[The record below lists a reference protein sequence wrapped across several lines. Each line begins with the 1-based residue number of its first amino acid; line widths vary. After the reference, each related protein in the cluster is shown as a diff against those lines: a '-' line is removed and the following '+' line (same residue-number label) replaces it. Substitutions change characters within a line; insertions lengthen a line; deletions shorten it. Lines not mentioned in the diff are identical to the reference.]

1 MLAKL
6 KPFGPLINLIPN
18 TAIQFLDFGFN
29 LDETRV
35 SRAILAATGAD
46 GRAVLT
52 PLYADDASGQ
62 FVTQDGQAVKPEQV
76 YSLNAAK
83 AAAIFDGVW
92 IPVPFLRVREPRPDG
107 HHLFDKGPTNWA
119 RARLA
124 QLPARDAEGHTHRV
138 VLAFDTQ
145 LLPTR
150 EGRPYL
156 APSPLDMQSGE
167 EFALSDAEADTG
179 WFLEQEWVREWLH
192 QRFHAFE
199 LRRRAPRRVDE
210 AELRASPDPVTA
222 WLTVLTVLI
231 RAVRPPRLRF
241 TFVDPDPTARLDRLV
256 NVDLVLD
263 IGNSRT
269 CGMLMETSGDDPVDM
284 NDSYRLELRDL
295 SRPEQVYD
303 EPFPSRIE
311 FVRSTFGDEK
321 LSRRSGRTS
330 AFLWP
335 TATRVGYEAQALSW
349 FSHGT
354 EGSTGLSGPKRYLWD
369 TDPRHHPWR
378 FNPGPD
384 GFGGD
389 SGPVTTGPFVGYLRE
404 DGEELTAG
412 EPPAV
417 TALFSRGA
425 LMSFFVA
432 EVLLHAFAQANSPAR
447 RYERVHSEAPR
458 RLRRAILTMPTA
470 MPLAERKLFAR
481 RVGTA
486 IRLTW
491 RALGLDESLAPE
503 PFLQWDEATGTQIVF
518 LYNEV
523 KHNFQGD
530 AALFFQVFGRVRDGY
545 GEAPCLRLAS
555 IDIGGGTT
563 DLIVTT
569 YQLEGGTALRPTQ
582 EFREGFNIAGDDVLC
597 GLIERNV
604 LPALLDALRRNGA
617 ANPEELLARLLGAN
631 RGDQAERDRTLRRQF
646 ANQVALPLALELL
659 HRYENADLS
668 AGNEAVTLRLA
679 DVYPAGAGPH
689 EQVTAFLEAAA
700 RADGGQGFKLSE
712 VAFSTTM
719 LALDTTVRRIL
730 GQVLSDLCEV
740 VYLYD
745 CDYLLI
751 SGRPC
756 RLPAVRAA
764 ILAKLPVPPDRIVSL
779 HAYRVGDWYPFRAVS
794 GRLTDPKT
802 TAAVG
807 AMVCAL
813 SEGQLYKFNLRSRE
827 LGMKST
833 ARFVGVLEQTG
844 RLKQENVLFANLEL
858 EDRKIRLPEATFDFY
873 APVFLGF
880 RQLGVERWPATPLY
894 RVTFAQPRDA
904 RARALPL
911 KVTLE
916 RSTDEN
922 ADLDFKVAG
931 VADADGNQ
939 QPGGVVQLKLQTL
952 KDEYGYWLDT
962 GIFSI
967 SARAGEVPRQS
978 PSHAGEGQGG
988 GMTKPPAMT

>member
-6 KPFGPLINLIPN
+6 KKFGPLINLIPN

-29 LDETRV
+29 LNEVRV
-35 SRAILAATGAD
+35 SRAFLTEIGSD
-46 GRAVLT
+46 SRPVLT
-52 PLYADDASGQ
+52 SLYADDASGQ
-62 FVTQDGQAVKPEQV
+62 FVTQDGRAVKPEQA
-76 YSLNAAK
+76 YSFNAAK
-83 AAAIFDGVW
+83 AVQIFAGAW
-92 IPVPFLRVREPRPDG
+92 IPLPFLRVRERRPDG
-107 HHLFDKGPTNWA
+107 NHLFDQGPWNWA
-119 RARLA
+119 RARLVE
-124 QLPARDAEGHTHRV
+124 LPAPDADGHTHRV
-138 VLAFDTQ
+138 TLAFDTQ

-167 EFALSDAEADTG
+167 EFALSDAEADTDG
-179 WFLEQEWVREWLH
+179 LLDQEWVRDWLF
-192 QRFHAFE
+192 QRFHVFE

-210 AELRASPDPVTA
+210 AELRASPDAEAA
-222 WLTVLTVLI
+222 WLTLLTLLQ
-231 RAVRPPRLRF
+231 RAVQPPKLRF
-241 TFVDPDPTARLDRLV
+241 TFIDNGPTARLNHPVD
-256 NVDLVLD
+256 VDLVLD

-269 CGMLMETSGDDPVDM
+269 CGILMETSGDAPVDM

-295 SRPEQVYD
+295 SQPEQVYD

-311 FVRSTFGDEK
+311 FVRGAFGDEK
-321 LSRRSGRTS
+321 LSRRSGRPG

-335 TATRVGYEAQALSW
+335 TVTRVGFEAQALSW

-354 EGSTGLSGPKRYLWD
+354 EGNTGLASPKRYLWD
-369 TDPRHHPWR
+369 TDARHHPWR

-384 GFGGD
+384 STGDD
-389 SGPVTTGPFVGYLRE
+389 SGPVTTGAFVGYLRE
-404 DGEELTAG
+404 DGEELTTG

-417 TALFSRGA
+417 TALFSRSA

-432 EVLLHAFAQANSPAR
+432 EVLLHAFVQANSPTR
-447 RYERVHSEAPR
+447 RYERVYSDAPR
-458 RLRRAILTMPTA
+458 RLRRVILTMPTA
-470 MPLAERKLFAR
+470 MPLAERKLFTR
-481 RVGTA
+481 RVNTA
-486 IRLTW
+486 VRLTW
-491 RALGLDESLAPE
+491 RALGLDESQAPE

-518 LYNEV
+518 LYNEI

-530 AALFFQVFGRVRDGY
+530 AALFFKVFGRVREGY
-545 GEAPCLRLAS
+545 GEWPCLRLAS

-563 DLIVTT
+563 DLIIST
-569 YQLEGGTALRPTQ
+569 YQLEGGTALKPTQ

-604 LPALLDALRRNGA
+604 LPTLLDAIRQSGA

-631 RGDQAERDRTLRRQF
+631 RGNQAERDRTLRRQF
-646 ANQVALPLALELL
+646 ANQVALPLALQLL

-668 AGNEAVTLRLA
+668 SGNEALMLRLA
-679 DVYPAGAGPH
+679 DIYLSGSGPH
-689 EQVTAFLEAAA
+689 EQVVAFLEDAVRTA
-700 RADGGQGFKLSE
+700 GGQGFKLAE
-712 VAFSTTM
+712 VTFATTT

-740 VYLYD
+740 AHLYD

-764 ILAKLPVPPDRIVSL
+764 ILAKLPAPPDRIVSL
-779 HAYRVGDWYPFRAVS
+779 HTYRVGDWYPFRSVG

-833 ARFVGVLEQTG
+833 ARFIGVLEQTG
-844 RLKQENVLFANLEL
+844 RLKKDNVLFANLEL
-858 EDRKIRLPEATFDFY
+858 EDRKVRLPEAAFDFY

-880 RQLGVERWPATPLY
+880 RQLAVERWPATPLY
-894 RVTFAQPRDA
+894 RITFAHPQDA
-904 RARALPL
+904 RAKALPL

-916 RSTDEN
+916 RATEDD
-922 ADLDFKVAG
+922 ADLDFKIAD
-931 VADADGNQ
+931 VADANGNQ
-939 QPGGVVQLKLQTL
+939 QPSGVVLLKLQTL

-967 SARAGEVPRQS
+967 SSRTG
-978 PSHAGEGQGG
+978 
-988 GMTKPPAMT
+988 

>member
-6 KPFGPLINLIPN
+6 KKFAPVINLIPN
-18 TAIQFLDFGFN
+18 TAVQLLDFGLN
-29 LDETRV
+29 INEARA
-35 SRAILAATGAD
+35 SRAFLTQAGAD

-52 PLYADDASGQ
+52 CLYADDASGQ
-62 FVTQDGQAVKPEQV
+62 FVTRDGRTAQPEQV
-76 YSLNAAK
+76 VSVNAAK
-83 AAAIFDGVW
+83 AAALFNEAW
-92 IPVPFLRVREPRPDG
+92 IPLPFLRVREPRSDG
-107 HHLFDKGPTNWA
+107 QHVFDQGPINWA
-119 RARLA
+119 RARLVE
-124 QLPARDAEGHTHRV
+124 LPAPDADGHTHRV
-138 VLAFDTQ
+138 SLAFDTQ

-192 QRFHAFE
+192 QRFHAHE

-210 AELRASPDPVTA
+210 AELRASPDAQAA
-222 WLTVLTVLI
+222 WLTVLTLLQ

-241 TFVDPDPTARLDRLV
+241 TFVDSGPTARLNQPV
-256 NVDLVLD
+256 TVDLVLD

-269 CGMLMETSGDDPVDM
+269 CGILMETSGDAPVDM

-295 SRPEQVYD
+295 SRPERVYD

-311 FVRSTFGDEK
+311 FMRGGFGDEK
-321 LSRRSGRTS
+321 LSRRSGRPS

-335 TATRVGYEAQALSW
+335 TVTRVGYEAQALSY

-354 EGSTGLSGPKRYLWD
+354 EGNTGLSGPKRYLWD
-369 TDPRHHPWR
+369 TDPRYHPWR

-389 SGPVTTGPFVGYLRE
+389 SGPVTTGPFIGHLRE

-417 TALFSRGA
+417 AALFSRSA

-432 EVLLHAFAQANSPAR
+432 EVMLQAYVQANSPAR
-447 RYERVHSEAPR
+447 RYERVLSEAPR

-481 RVGTA
+481 RVSAA

-491 RALGLDESLAPE
+491 RALGLDENQAPE
-503 PFLQWDEATGTQIVF
+503 PFLQWDEATGTQLVF
-518 LYNEV
+518 LYNEI

-530 AALFFQVFGRVRDGY
+530 AALFFQVFGRPREGY
-545 GEAPCLRLAS
+545 GESPCLRLAS
-555 IDIGGGTT
+555 IDVGGGTSN
-563 DLIVTT
+563 LIIAT
-569 YQLEGGTALRPTQ
+569 YQLEGGTALKPTQ

-597 GLIERNV
+597 GIIERNL
-604 LPALLDALRRNGA
+604 LPALLEAIRQAGA

-659 HRYENADLS
+659 HRYETADLS

-679 DVYPAGAGPH
+679 DVYPVGGPH
-689 EQVTAFLEAAA
+689 EQVVAFLEDAVRGA
-700 RADGGQGFKLSE
+700 GGRDFKLAE
-712 VAFSTTM
+712 VPFATTM

-740 VYLYD
+740 VHLYD

-764 ILAKLPVPPDRIVSL
+764 ILAKLPAPPDRIVSL

-833 ARFVGVLEQTG
+833 ARFIGVLEQTG
-844 RLKQENVLFANLEL
+844 RLKQENVLFSNLEL
-858 EDRKIRLPEATFDFY
+858 EDRKTRLPEAVFDFY

-894 RVTFAQPRDA
+894 RVTFAHPQDA
-904 RARALPL
+904 RTRALPL

-922 ADLDFKVAG
+922 VDLDFKVIA
-931 VADADGNQ
+931 VADAGGNQ
-939 QPGGVVQLKLQTL
+939 QPNGVVLLKLQTL

-967 SARAGEVPRQS
+967 SARSGDAPRR
-978 PSHAGEGQGG
+978 
-988 GMTKPPAMT
+988 

>member
-6 KPFGPLINLIPN
+6 TPYAPVVNLIPN
-18 TAIQFLDFGFN
+18 TAIQFLDFGLN
-29 LDETRV
+29 LNEARLSRAFLTQTTAEG
-35 SRAILAATGAD
+35 RAILTC
-46 GRAVLT
+46 
-52 PLYADDASGQ
+52 LYADDASGQ
-62 FVTQDGQAVKPEQV
+62 FVTDDGKPVKPEQV

-83 AAAIFDGVW
+83 AAAILDQTWV
-92 IPVPFLRVREPRPDG
+92 PVPFLRVREPHPDG
-107 HHLFDKGPTNWA
+107 NHLFDKGPTNWA
-119 RARLA
+119 RARLVE
-124 QLPARDAEGHTHRV
+124 LPAPDSDGNTHRV
-138 VLAFDTQ
+138 TLAFDTQ

-167 EFALSDAEADTG
+167 EFALSDAQVDTG

-199 LRRRAPRRVDE
+199 VRRRAPRRVDE
-210 AELRASPDPVTA
+210 AELRASPDGQAA
-222 WLTVLTVLI
+222 WLTLLSLLR
-231 RAVRPPRLRF
+231 RALAVPRLRF
-241 TFVDPDPTARLDRLV
+241 TFVDNAPTARLNQPV
-256 NVDLVLD
+256 SVDLVLD
-263 IGNSRT
+263 VGNSRT
-269 CGMLMETSGDDPVDM
+269 CGILMETSGDNPVDM

-295 SRPEQVYD
+295 SHPEQIYD

-311 FVRSTFGDEK
+311 FMRGSFGDEK

-335 TATRVGYEAQALSW
+335 TATRVGYEAQALSYY
-349 FSHGT
+349 SHGT

-369 TDPRHHPWR
+369 TDPRYHPWR
-378 FNPGPD
+378 FNPGSD

-389 SGPVTTGPFVGYLRE
+389 SGPVTTGPFIGHLRE
-404 DGEELTAG
+404 DGEELAAG

-417 TALFSRGA
+417 SALFSRSA
-425 LMSFFVA
+425 LMCFFVA
-432 EVLLHAFAQANSPAR
+432 EVLLQAFVETNSPTR
-447 RYERVHSEAPR
+447 RYQRVHSEAPR
-458 RLRRAILTMPTA
+458 RLRRVILTMPTA
-470 MPLAERKLFAR
+470 MPLAERKLFSR
-481 RVGTA
+481 RVSTA

-491 RALGLDESLAPE
+491 RSLGLDDSQAPE
-503 PFLQWDEATGTQIVF
+503 PLLQWDEATGTQIVF

-530 AALFFQVFGRVRDGY
+530 AALFFKIFGRVREGY
-545 GEAPCLRLAS
+545 GDLPCLRLAS

-569 YQLEGGTALRPTQ
+569 YQLEGGTAVRPIQ

-604 LPALLDALRRNGA
+604 LPVLVEAIRQSGA
-617 ANPEELLARLLGAN
+617 SNPEELLARLLGAN

-659 HRYENADLS
+659 HHYENTDLS
-668 AGNEAVTLRLA
+668 VGNEAVTLRLA
-679 DVYPAGAGPH
+679 DVYPAGSGPH
-689 EQVTAFLEAAA
+689 EQVVRFLEDAVRAA
-700 RADGGQGFKLSE
+700 GGQNFKLAD
-712 VAFSTTM
+712 VAFNATM

-756 RLPAVRAA
+756 RLPAIRAA
-764 ILAKLPVPPDRIVSL
+764 ILAKLPSPPDRIVSL
-779 HAYRVGDWYPFRAVS
+779 HTYRVGDWYPFRAVS

-858 EDRKIRLPEATFDFY
+858 EDRKTRLPEATFDFY

-880 RQLGVERWPATPLY
+880 RQLAVERWPATPLY
-894 RVTFAQPRDA
+894 RVTFAHPRDA
-904 RARALPL
+904 SAKALPL

-922 ADLDFKVAG
+922 VDLDFKVIA
-931 VADADGNQ
+931 VTDSAGNQ
-939 QPGGVVQLKLQTL
+939 QPNGVVLLKLQTL

-967 SARAGEVPRQS
+967 SARSGDAPRR
-978 PSHAGEGQGG
+978 
-988 GMTKPPAMT
+988 

>member
-6 KPFGPLINLIPN
+6 KQYAATINLIPN

-29 LDETRV
+29 LGETRV
-35 SRAILAATGAD
+35 SRAFLAETGAD

-52 PLYADDASGQ
+52 CLYADDASGQ
-62 FVTQDGQAVKPEQV
+62 FVAQDGRAVKPEQV

-83 AAAIFDGVW
+83 AAAIFAGAWV
-92 IPVPFLRVREPRPDG
+92 PVPFLRIRERHPDS

-119 RARLA
+119 RARLVE
-124 QLPARDAEGHTHRV
+124 LPTPDAEGNTHRV
-138 VLAFDTQ
+138 TLAFDTQ

-167 EFALSDAEADTG
+167 EFALSDAEADTD

-210 AELRASPDPVTA
+210 AELRASPDAQAA
-222 WLTVLTVLI
+222 WLTVLTLLQ
-231 RAVRPPRLRF
+231 RAVRTPFLRF
-241 TFVDPDPTARLDRLV
+241 TFVDSSPTARLNQPV

-263 IGNSRT
+263 VGNSRT

-295 SRPEQVYD
+295 SQPERVYD
-303 EPFPSRIE
+303 EPFPSRVE
-311 FVRSTFGDEK
+311 FVRGSFGDEK

-335 TATRVGYEAQALSW
+335 TATRVGYEAQALSY

-369 TDPRHHPWR
+369 TDLRHHPWR

-389 SGPVTTGPFVGYLRE
+389 SGPVTTGPFIGHLRE
-404 DGEELTAG
+404 DGEELAAG

-417 TALFSRGA
+417 TALFSRSA
-425 LMSFFVA
+425 LMSFFIA
-432 EVLLHAFAQANSPAR
+432 EVLLQAFVQANSPAR

-458 RLRRAILTMPTA
+458 RLRRVILTMPTA

-481 RVGTA
+481 RVSIA
-486 IRLTW
+486 VRLTW
-491 RALGLDESLAPE
+491 RALGLDESQAPE

-530 AALFFQVFGRVRDGY
+530 AALCFQVFGRAREGY

-563 DLIVTT
+563 DLIITT
-569 YQLEGGTALRPTQ
+569 YQLEGGTAVRPTQ

-597 GLIERNV
+597 GIIERNV
-604 LPALLDALRRNGA
+604 LPVLVDAIRQSGA
-617 ANPEELLARLLGAN
+617 ANAEELLARLLGAN

-646 ANQVALPLALELL
+646 ANQVALPLALALL
-659 HRYENADLS
+659 HRYENTDLS

-679 DVYPAGAGPH
+679 DVYPSGGGPH
-689 EQVTAFLEAAA
+689 EQVVAFLEEAVRVA
-700 RADGGQGFKLSE
+700 GGQGFKLSE

-719 LALDTTVRRIL
+719 LALDTTARRIL

-740 VYLYD
+740 VHLYD

-756 RLPAVRAA
+756 RLTAVRAA
-764 ILAKLPVPPDRIVSL
+764 ILAKLPAPPDRIVRL
-779 HAYRVGDWYPFRAVS
+779 HAYRVGDWYPFRSVS

-844 RLKQENVLFANLEL
+844 RLKRENELFANLEL
-858 EDRKIRLPEATFDFY
+858 EDRKSRLPEATFDFY

-880 RQLGVERWPATPLY
+880 RQLNVERWPATPLY
-894 RVTFAQPRDA
+894 RITFAHPRDA
-904 RARALPL
+904 STKSLPL

-922 ADLDFKVAG
+922 VDLDFKVIA

-939 QPGGVVQLKLQTL
+939 QPNGVVLLKLQTL

-967 SARAGEVPRQS
+967 STRAGDAPRR
-978 PSHAGEGQGG
+978 
-988 GMTKPPAMT
+988 

>member
-6 KPFGPLINLIPN
+6 RPLGLRVNLIPN

-29 LDETRV
+29 LNEIRL
-35 SRAILAATGAD
+35 SRAFLAATGAD
-46 GRAVLT
+46 SRLILT

-62 FVTQDGQAVKPEQV
+62 FTTRDGHPVKPEHA

-83 AAAIFDGVW
+83 ATVILDGVW
-92 IPVPFLRVREPRPDG
+92 IPIPFLRIRERRPDG
-107 HHLFDKGPTNWA
+107 DHRFDSGPVNWA
-119 RARLA
+119 RARLLE
-124 QLPARDAEGHTHRV
+124 LPTSDAEGHTHRV
-138 VLAFDTQ
+138 TLAFDTQ

-156 APSPLDMQSGE
+156 APSPQDMQSGE
-167 EFALSDAEADTG
+167 EFALSDDEDDTTA
-179 WFLEQEWVREWLH
+179 FLEQDWVLEWLH
-192 QRFHAFE
+192 QHFHAYE
-199 LRRRAPRRVDE
+199 RRRRAPRRVDE
-210 AELRASPDPVTA
+210 AELRTSPDAQAA
-222 WLTVLTVLI
+222 WLTVLTLL
-231 RAVRPPRLRF
+231 RKAVKPPHLRF
-241 TFVDPDPTARLDRLV
+241 TFVDDGPTARLNQPVD
-256 NVDLVLD
+256 VDLVLD

-269 CGMLMETSGDDPVDM
+269 CGMLMETSGDAPVDM
-284 NDSYRLELRDL
+284 NDSYRLTLRDL
-295 SRPEQVYD
+295 SHPERVYD
-303 EPFPSRIE
+303 EPFPSRVE
-311 FVRSTFGDEK
+311 FARNVFGNEK
-321 LSRRSGRTS
+321 LSRRSGRSS

-335 TATRVGYEAQALSW
+335 TVTRVGFEAQALSY
-349 FSHGT
+349 FSHGA
-354 EGSTGLSGPKRYLWD
+354 EGSTGLASPKRYLWD
-369 TDPRHHPWR
+369 TDPRHHAWR
-378 FNPGPD
+378 FNPGPE
-384 GFGGD
+384 GSGD
-389 SGPVTTGPFVGYLRE
+389 SGPVTTGPFVGHLRE
-404 DGEELTAG
+404 DGEELTPG

-417 TALFSRGA
+417 TALFSRST

-432 EVLLHAFAQANSPAR
+432 EVLLQAFVQANSPTR
-447 RYERVHSEAPR
+447 RSERVYSEAPR
-458 RLRRAILTMPTA
+458 RLRRVILTLPTA
-470 MPLAERKLFAR
+470 MPLAERKLFTR
-481 RVGTA
+481 RVNTA

-491 RALGLDESLAPE
+491 RAMGLDENQAPE
-503 PFLQWDEATGTQIVF
+503 PFMQWDEATGTQIVF

-530 AALFFQVFGRVRDGY
+530 AALFFQVFGRVREGY
-545 GEAPCLRLAS
+545 GETPSLRLAS

-563 DLIVTT
+563 DLIIAT

-604 LPALLDALRRNGA
+604 LPALLEAIRHSGA
-617 ANPEELLARLLGAN
+617 ANAEELLARLLGAN
-631 RGDQAERDRTLRRQF
+631 RGDQAERERTLRRQF
-646 ANQVALPLALELL
+646 ASQVALPLALAMLQ
-659 HRYENADLS
+659 RYENADLS
-668 AGNEAVTLRLA
+668 TGNEAVTLKLA
-679 DVYPAGAGPH
+679 DVYPSGVGPH
-689 EQVTAFLEAAA
+689 EQVVAFLEEVVRTA
-700 RADGGQGFKLSE
+700 GGQGLKLAD
-712 VAFSTTM
+712 VAFATTM
-719 LALDTTVRRIL
+719 LAIDTTVRRIL

-740 VYLYD
+740 AYLYD

-764 ILAKLPVPPDRIVSL
+764 ILAKLPAPPDRIVSL
-779 HAYRVGDWYPFRAVS
+779 HTYRVGDWYPFRSVG

-813 SEGQLYKFNLRSRE
+813 SEGQLYKFNLRSRD

-833 ARFVGVLEQTG
+833 ARFIGVLQQTG
-844 RLKQENVLFANLEL
+844 RLKQEDVLFANLEL
-858 EDRKIRLPEATFDFY
+858 EDRKTRLPEATCDFY

-880 RQLGVERWPATPLY
+880 RQLNVERWPASPLY
-894 RVTFAQPRDA
+894 RVTFAHPQDA
-904 RARALPL
+904 RTKALPL

-922 ADLDFKVAG
+922 VDLDFKIIA

-939 QPGGVVQLKLQTL
+939 QPTGVVLLKLQTL

-967 SARAGEVPRQS
+967 SAWPGDAPRR
-978 PSHAGEGQGG
+978 
-988 GMTKPPAMT
+988 

>member
-6 KPFGPLINLIPN
+6 KQYAATINLIPN

-29 LDETRV
+29 LGETRV
-35 SRAILAATGAD
+35 SRAFLAETGAD

-52 PLYADDASGQ
+52 CLYADDASGQ
-62 FVTQDGQAVKPEQV
+62 FVAQDGRAIKPEQV

-83 AAAIFDGVW
+83 AAAIFAGAWV
-92 IPVPFLRVREPRPDG
+92 PVPFLRIRERHPDG
-107 HHLFDKGPTNWA
+107 RHLFDKGPTNWA
-119 RARLA
+119 RARLVE
-124 QLPARDAEGHTHRV
+124 LPTPDAEGNTHRV
-138 VLAFDTQ
+138 TLAFDTQ

-167 EFALSDAEADTG
+167 EFALSDAEADTD

-210 AELRASPDPVTA
+210 AELRASPDAQAA
-222 WLTVLTVLI
+222 WLTVLTLLQ
-231 RAVRPPRLRF
+231 RAVRTPFLRF
-241 TFVDPDPTARLDRLV
+241 TFVDSNPTARLNQPV

-295 SRPEQVYD
+295 SQPERVYD
-303 EPFPSRIE
+303 EPFPSRVE
-311 FVRSTFGDEK
+311 FVRGSFGDEK

-335 TATRVGYEAQALSW
+335 TATRVGYEAQALSY

-369 TDPRHHPWR
+369 TDLRHHPWR

-389 SGPVTTGPFVGYLRE
+389 SGPVTTGPFIGHLRE
-404 DGEELTAG
+404 DGEELAAG

-417 TALFSRGA
+417 TALFSRSA

-432 EVLLHAFAQANSPAR
+432 EVLLQAFVQANSPAR

-458 RLRRAILTMPTA
+458 RLRRVILTMPTA

-481 RVGTA
+481 RVSIA
-486 IRLTW
+486 VRLTW
-491 RALGLDESLAPE
+491 RALGLDESQAPE

-530 AALFFQVFGRVRDGY
+530 AALCFQVFGRAREGY

-563 DLIVTT
+563 DLIITT
-569 YQLEGGTALRPTQ
+569 YQLEGGTAVRPTQ

-597 GLIERNV
+597 GIIERNV
-604 LPALLDALRRNGA
+604 LPVLVDAIRQSGA
-617 ANPEELLARLLGAN
+617 ANAEELLARLLGAN

-646 ANQVALPLALELL
+646 ANQVALPLALALL

-679 DVYPAGAGPH
+679 DVYPSGGGPH
-689 EQVTAFLEAAA
+689 EQVVAFLEEAVRAA
-700 RADGGQGFKLSE
+700 GGQGFKLSE

-719 LALDTTVRRIL
+719 LALDTTARRIL

-740 VYLYD
+740 VHLYD

-764 ILAKLPVPPDRIVSL
+764 ILAKLPAPPDRIVSL
-779 HAYRVGDWYPFRAVS
+779 HAYRVGDWYPFRSVS

-844 RLKQENVLFANLEL
+844 RLKRENELFANLEL
-858 EDRKIRLPEATFDFY
+858 EDRKSRLPEATFDFY

-880 RQLGVERWPATPLY
+880 RQLNVERWPATPLY
-894 RVTFAQPRDA
+894 RITFAHPRDA
-904 RARALPL
+904 STKSLPL

-922 ADLDFKVAG
+922 VDLDFKVIA

-939 QPGGVVQLKLQTL
+939 QPNGVVLLKLQTL

-967 SARAGEVPRQS
+967 STRAGDAPRR
-978 PSHAGEGQGG
+978 
-988 GMTKPPAMT
+988 

>member
-6 KPFGPLINLIPN
+6 TPYAPVINLIPN
-18 TAIQFLDFGFN
+18 TAIQFLDFGLN
-29 LDETRV
+29 LNEARLSRAFLTQTTAEG
-35 SRAILAATGAD
+35 RAILTC
-46 GRAVLT
+46 
-52 PLYADDASGQ
+52 LYADDASGQ
-62 FVTQDGQAVKPEQV
+62 FVADDGKPVKPEQV

-83 AAAIFDGVW
+83 AAAILDQTWVP
-92 IPVPFLRVREPRPDG
+92 IPFLRVREPHPDG
-107 HHLFDKGPTNWA
+107 NHLFDKGPTNWA
-119 RARLA
+119 RARLVE
-124 QLPARDAEGHTHRV
+124 LPTPDSEGNTHRV
-138 VLAFDTQ
+138 TLAFDTQ

-167 EFALSDAEADTG
+167 EFALSDAQADTG

-199 LRRRAPRRVDE
+199 MHRRAPRRVDE
-210 AELRASPDPVTA
+210 AELRASPDGQAA
-222 WLTVLTVLI
+222 WLTLLSVLR
-231 RAVRPPRLRF
+231 RALAVPRLRF
-241 TFVDPDPTARLDRLV
+241 TFVDSAPTARLNQPV

-263 IGNSRT
+263 VGNSRT
-269 CGMLMETSGDDPVDM
+269 CGILMETSGDNPVDM

-295 SRPEQVYD
+295 SRPEQIYD

-311 FVRSTFGDEK
+311 FVRSSFGDEK
-321 LSRRSGRTS
+321 LSRRSGRSS

-335 TATRVGYEAQALSW
+335 IPTRVGYEAQALSYY
-349 FSHGT
+349 SHGT

-369 TDPRHHPWR
+369 TDSRYHPWR
-378 FNPGPD
+378 FNPGAD

-389 SGPVTTGPFVGYLRE
+389 SGPVTTGPFIGHLRE
-404 DGEELTAG
+404 DGEELVTG

-417 TALFSRGA
+417 TALFSRSA

-432 EVLLHAFAQANSPAR
+432 EVLLQAFVETNSPAR
-447 RYERVHSEAPR
+447 RYQRVHSEAPR
-458 RLRRAILTMPTA
+458 RLRRVILTMPTA
-470 MPLAERKLFAR
+470 MPLAERKLFSR
-481 RVGTA
+481 RVNTA

-491 RALGLDESLAPE
+491 RSLGLEDSQAPE
-503 PFLQWDEATGTQIVF
+503 PLLQWDEATGTQVVF
-518 LYNEV
+518 LYNEI

-530 AALFFQVFGRVRDGY
+530 AALFFKIFGRVREGY
-545 GEAPCLRLAS
+545 GDLPCLRLAS

-569 YQLEGGTALRPTQ
+569 YQLEGGTAVRPIQ

-597 GLIERNV
+597 GLIERNI
-604 LPALLDALRRNGA
+604 LPGLMEAIRQSGA
-617 ANPEELLARLLGAN
+617 ANPEELLVRLLGAN

-646 ANQVALPLALELL
+646 ANQVTLPLALELL
-659 HRYENADLS
+659 HRYENTDLS
-668 AGNEAVTLRLA
+668 LGNEAVTLRLA
-679 DVYPAGAGPH
+679 DVYPPGSGPH
-689 EQVTAFLEAAA
+689 EQVVRFLEEAVRSA
-700 RADGGQGFKLSE
+700 GGQNFKLAD
-712 VAFSTTM
+712 VGFTATM

-756 RLPAVRAA
+756 RLPAIRAA
-764 ILAKLPVPPDRIVSL
+764 ILAKLPSPPDRIVSL

-858 EDRKIRLPEATFDFY
+858 EDRKTRLPEATFDFY

-880 RQLGVERWPATPLY
+880 RQLAVERWPATPLY

-904 RARALPL
+904 SAKALPL

-916 RSTDEN
+916 RATDEN
-922 ADLDFKVAG
+922 VDLDFKVIA
-931 VADADGNQ
+931 VTDSAGNQ
-939 QPGGVVQLKLQTL
+939 QPSGVVLLKLQTL
-952 KDEYGYWLDT
+952 KDEYGYWLDS

-967 SARAGEVPRQS
+967 SARSGDAPRR
-978 PSHAGEGQGG
+978 
-988 GMTKPPAMT
+988 

>member
-6 KPFGPLINLIPN
+6 TQYAPVINLIPN
-18 TAIQFLDFGFN
+18 TAIQLLDFGLN
-29 LDETRV
+29 LNEARLSRAFLTQTTAEG
-35 SRAILAATGAD
+35 RAILTC
-46 GRAVLT
+46 
-52 PLYADDASGQ
+52 LYADDASGQ
-62 FVTQDGQAVKPEQV
+62 FVTDDGKPAKPEQV

-83 AAAIFDGVW
+83 AAAILDQAW
-92 IPVPFLRVREPRPDG
+92 LPVPFLRVREPHPDG
-107 HHLFDKGPTNWA
+107 NHLFDKGPTNWA
-119 RARLA
+119 RVRLVE
-124 QLPARDAEGHTHRV
+124 LPAADSDGNTHRV
-138 VLAFDTQ
+138 TLAFDTQ

-167 EFALSDAEADTG
+167 EFALSDAQMDTG

-199 LRRRAPRRVDE
+199 VRRRAPRRIDE
-210 AELRASPDPVTA
+210 AELRASPDGQAA
-222 WLTVLTVLI
+222 WLTLLSVLR
-231 RAVRPPRLRF
+231 RALAVPRLRF
-241 TFVDPDPTARLDRLV
+241 TFVDSAPTARLNQPV

-263 IGNSRT
+263 VGNSRT
-269 CGMLMETSGDDPVDM
+269 CGILMETSGDNPVDM

-295 SRPEQVYD
+295 SRPEQIYD

-311 FVRSTFGDEK
+311 FVRSSFGDEK
-321 LSRRSGRTS
+321 LSRRSGRSS

-335 TATRVGYEAQALSW
+335 IPTRVGYEAQALSYY
-349 FSHGT
+349 SHGT

-369 TDPRHHPWR
+369 TDSRYHPWR
-378 FNPGPD
+378 FNPGAD

-389 SGPVTTGPFVGYLRE
+389 SGPVTTGPFIGHLRE
-404 DGEELTAG
+404 DGEELVTG

-417 TALFSRGA
+417 TALFSRSA

-432 EVLLHAFAQANSPAR
+432 EVLLQAFVETNSPAR
-447 RYERVHSEAPR
+447 RYQRVHSEAPR
-458 RLRRAILTMPTA
+458 RLRRVILTMPTA
-470 MPLAERKLFAR
+470 MPLAERKLFSR
-481 RVGTA
+481 RVNTA

-491 RALGLDESLAPE
+491 RSLGLEDSQAPE
-503 PFLQWDEATGTQIVF
+503 PLLQWDEATGTQVVF
-518 LYNEV
+518 LYNEI

-530 AALFFQVFGRVRDGY
+530 AALFFKIFGRVREGY
-545 GEAPCLRLAS
+545 GDLPCLRLAS

-569 YQLEGGTALRPTQ
+569 YQLEGGTAVRPIQ

-597 GLIERNV
+597 GLIERNI
-604 LPALLDALRRNGA
+604 LPGLMEAIRQSGA

-646 ANQVALPLALELL
+646 ANQVTLPLALELL
-659 HRYENADLS
+659 HRYENTDLS
-668 AGNEAVTLRLA
+668 LGNEAVTLRLA
-679 DVYPAGAGPH
+679 DVYPPGSGPH
-689 EQVTAFLEAAA
+689 EQVVRFLEEAVRSA
-700 RADGGQGFKLSE
+700 GGQNFKLAD
-712 VAFSTTM
+712 VGFTATM

-756 RLPAVRAA
+756 RLPAIRAA
-764 ILAKLPVPPDRIVSL
+764 ILAKLPSPPDRIVSL

-858 EDRKIRLPEATFDFY
+858 EDRKTRLPEATFDFY

-880 RQLGVERWPATPLY
+880 RQLAVERWPATPLY

-904 RARALPL
+904 SAKALPL

-916 RSTDEN
+916 RATDEN
-922 ADLDFKVAG
+922 VDLDFKVIA
-931 VADADGNQ
+931 VTDSAGNQ
-939 QPGGVVQLKLQTL
+939 QPSGVVLLKLQTL
-952 KDEYGYWLDT
+952 KDEYGYWLDS

-967 SARAGEVPRQS
+967 SARSGDAPRR
-978 PSHAGEGQGG
+978 
-988 GMTKPPAMT
+988 

>member
-6 KPFGPLINLIPN
+6 KKYAATINLIPN

-29 LDETRV
+29 FDETRV
-35 SRAILAATGAD
+35 SRAFLVETGAD
-46 GRAVLT
+46 GRAILT
-52 PLYADDASGQ
+52 CLYADDASGQ
-62 FVTQDGQAVKPEQV
+62 FVSQDGRAVKPEQV

-83 AAAIFDGVW
+83 AATILAGVW
-92 IPVPFLRVREPRPDG
+92 IPVPFLRVRERHPDG
-107 HHLFDKGPTNWA
+107 QHLFDKGPTNWA
-119 RARLA
+119 RARLVE
-124 QLPARDAEGHTHRV
+124 LPTPDVEGNTHRV
-138 VLAFDTQ
+138 TLAFDTQ

-192 QRFHAFE
+192 QRFHAHE

-210 AELRASPDPVTA
+210 AELRASPDAQAA
-222 WLTVLTVLI
+222 WLTVLTLLQ
-231 RAVRPPRLRF
+231 RAVRPPLLRF
-241 TFVDPDPTARLDRLV
+241 TFVDSSPTARINQPV

-263 IGNSRT
+263 VGNSRT

-295 SRPEQVYD
+295 SEPERVYD
-303 EPFPSRIE
+303 EPFPSRVE
-311 FVRSTFGDEK
+311 FVRGSFGDEK

-335 TATRVGYEAQALSW
+335 TATRVGYEAQTLSYY
-349 FSHGT
+349 SHGT

-369 TDPRHHPWR
+369 TDLRHHPWR

-389 SGPVTTGPFVGYLRE
+389 SGPVTTGPFIGHLRE

-417 TALFSRGA
+417 TALFSRSA

-432 EVLLHAFAQANSPAR
+432 EVLLQAFVQANSPAR

-458 RLRRAILTMPTA
+458 RLRRVILTLPTA

-481 RVGTA
+481 RIDIAV
-486 IRLTW
+486 RLTW
-491 RALGLDESLAPE
+491 RALGLDESQAPE

-530 AALFFQVFGRVRDGY
+530 AALFFQVFGRMREGY
-545 GEAPCLRLAS
+545 GDQPCLRLAS
-555 IDIGGGTT
+555 IDVGGGTT
-563 DLIVTT
+563 DLIITT
-569 YQLEGGTALRPTQ
+569 YQLEGGTAVRPIQ

-597 GLIERNV
+597 GIIERNV
-604 LPALLDALRRNGA
+604 LPVLVDTIRQSGA

-646 ANQVALPLALELL
+646 ANQVALPLALALL

-679 DVYPAGAGPH
+679 DVYPTGGGPH
-689 EQVTAFLEAAA
+689 EQVVAFLEDAVRAA
-700 RADGGQGFKLSE
+700 GGQGFKLAE

-740 VYLYD
+740 VHLYD

-764 ILAKLPVPPDRIVSL
+764 ILAKLPAPPDRIVSL
-779 HAYRVGDWYPFRAVS
+779 HAYRVGDWYPFRSVS

-858 EDRKIRLPEATFDFY
+858 EDRKTRLPEATFDFY

-894 RVTFAQPRDA
+894 RITFAHPRDA
-904 RARALPL
+904 SAKALPF

-922 ADLDFKVAG
+922 VDLDFKVIA

-939 QPGGVVQLKLQTL
+939 QPNGVVLLKLQTL

-967 SARAGEVPRQS
+967 SARASDASCR
-978 PSHAGEGQGG
+978 
-988 GMTKPPAMT
+988 

>member
-6 KPFGPLINLIPN
+6 KKYAPIINLIPN

-29 LDETRV
+29 LNTVRV
-35 SRAILAATGAD
+35 SRAFLTATSAE
-46 GRAVLT
+46 GRAVLIC
-52 PLYADDASGQ
+52 LYPDDANGQ
-62 FVTQDGQAVKPEQV
+62 FVTEEGKAVKPEQV

-92 IPVPFLRVREPRPDG
+92 IPIPFLRVREPRPDG

-119 RARLA
+119 RARLVE
-124 QLPARDAEGHTHRV
+124 LPTPDVEGNTHRV
-138 VLAFDTQ
+138 TLAFDTQ

-167 EFALSDAEADTG
+167 EFALSDAAIDTG
-179 WFLEQEWVREWLH
+179 WFIEQEWVREWLQ

-210 AELRASPDPVTA
+210 AELRASPDAQAA
-222 WLTVLTVLI
+222 WLTLLSLL
-231 RAVRPPRLRF
+231 RSALQAPRLRF
-241 TFVDPDPTARLDRLV
+241 TFVDSGPTARLNQPV
-256 NVDLVLD
+256 NVDLVVD

-269 CGMLMETSGDDPVDM
+269 CGILMETSGDKPVDM
-284 NDSYRLELRDL
+284 NDSYRLELRNL
-295 SRPEQVYD
+295 SRPEQVDD
-303 EPFPSRIE
+303 EPFPSQIE
-311 FVRSTFGDEK
+311 FVRGGFGDEK

-330 AFLWP
+330 AFFWP
-335 TATRVGYEAQALSW
+335 IPIRIGYEARALSY

-369 TDPRHHPWR
+369 TDPRYHPWR
-378 FNPGPD
+378 FNPGAE
-384 GFGGD
+384 GFGSE
-389 SGPVTTGPFVGYLRE
+389 SGPVTTGPFIGHLRE
-404 DGEELTAG
+404 DGEELAPG

-417 TALFSRGA
+417 TALFSRSA

-432 EVLLHAFAQANSPAR
+432 EVLLQAFVQANSPAR

-458 RLRRAILTMPTA
+458 RLRRVILTMPTA

-481 RVGTA
+481 RVNTA

-491 RALGLDESLAPE
+491 RALGLEEAQAPE

-530 AALFFQVFGRVRDGY
+530 AALLFQVFGRVREGY
-545 GEAPCLRLAS
+545 GEMPCMRLAS

-569 YQLEGGTALRPTQ
+569 YQLEGGTAVKPTQ

-597 GLIERNV
+597 GLIERNLLPV
-604 LPALLDALRRNGA
+604 LVEALRNSGVV
-617 ANPEELLARLLGAN
+617 NPEELMARLLGAN

-659 HRYENADLS
+659 HRYENTDLS
-668 AGNEAVTLRLA
+668 SGNEAVTLKLA
-679 DVYPAGAGPH
+679 DVYPPGGGPH
-689 EQVTAFLEAAA
+689 EQVVAFIEDAA
-700 RADGGQGFKLSE
+700 RIEGGQNFKLAE
-712 VAFSTTM
+712 VAFATTM
-719 LALDTTVRRIL
+719 LAVDTTVRRIL

-740 VYLYD
+740 VHLYD

-764 ILAKLPVPPDRIVSL
+764 ILAKLPAPPDRIVSL
-779 HAYRVGDWYPFRAVS
+779 HTYRVGDWYPFRSVS

-813 SEGQLYKFNLRSRE
+813 SEGQLYKFNLRSRD

-858 EDRKIRLPEATFDFY
+858 EDRKTRLPEATFDFY

-894 RVTFAQPRDA
+894 RVTFAHPRDA
-904 RARALPL
+904 SAKSLPL

-916 RSTDEN
+916 RSTDDKV
-922 ADLDFKVAG
+922 DLDFKVIA

-939 QPGGVVQLKLQTL
+939 QPGGVVLLKLQTL

-967 SARAGEVPRQS
+967 SARSGDSAHR
-978 PSHAGEGQGG
+978 
-988 GMTKPPAMT
+988 

>member
-1 MLAKL
+1 MLAKI
-6 KPFGPLINLIPN
+6 KKFGPVINLIPN
-18 TAIQFLDFGFN
+18 TAVQFLDFGLN
-29 LDETRV
+29 INEARV
-35 SRAILAATGAD
+35 SRAFLAETNAE
-46 GRAVLT
+46 GRAALT
-52 PLYADDASGQ
+52 CLYADDASGQ
-62 FVTQDGQAVKPEQV
+62 FVAQDGRAIKPEQV

-83 AAAIFDGVW
+83 AAAIFNETW
-92 IPVPFLRVREPRPDG
+92 IPLPFPRVREPRPDG
-107 HHLFDKGPTNWA
+107 RHLFDKGPTNWA
-119 RARLA
+119 RARLVE
-124 QLPARDAEGHTHRV
+124 LPAPDAEGHTHRV
-138 VLAFDTQ
+138 TLAFDTQ

-167 EFALSDAEADTG
+167 EFALSDHEADTG

-192 QRFHAFE
+192 HRFHAFE
-199 LRRRAPRRVDE
+199 LRRRAPRPVNE
-210 AELRASPDPVTA
+210 AELRASPDAQAA
-222 WLTVLTVLI
+222 WLTVLTLLQRQVQ
-231 RAVRPPRLRF
+231 PPRVRF
-241 TFVDPDPTARLDRLV
+241 TFVDSGPTARLNQPVD
-256 NVDLVLD
+256 VDLVLD
-263 IGNSRT
+263 VGNSRT
-269 CGMLMETSGDDPVDM
+269 CGILMETSGDDPVDM
-284 NDSYRLELRDL
+284 NDSYRLALRDL
-295 SRPEQVYD
+295 SRPDQVYD
-303 EPFPSRIE
+303 EPFPSRVE
-311 FVRSTFGDEK
+311 FARASFGDEK

-335 TATRVGYEAQALSW
+335 TVTRIGYEAQALSY
-349 FSHGT
+349 FSHGS
-354 EGSTGLSGPKRYLWD
+354 EGNTGLSSPKRYLWD
-369 TDPRHHPWR
+369 TDARHHPWR
-378 FNPGPD
+378 FNPGPE

-389 SGPVTTGPFVGYLRE
+389 SGPVTTGPFIGHLRE
-404 DGEELTAG
+404 DGEELAPG

-432 EVLLHAFAQANSPAR
+432 EVMLHAFVQANSPAS

-481 RVGTA
+481 RVSTA

-491 RALGLDESLAPE
+491 RALGLDESQAPE

-530 AALFFQVFGRVRDGY
+530 AALFFQVFGRVREGY
-545 GEAPCLRLAS
+545 GDLPCLRLAS
-555 IDIGGGTT
+555 IDIGGGTSN
-563 DLIVTT
+563 LIIAT
-569 YQLEGGTALRPTQ
+569 YQLEGGTALKPTQ
-582 EFREGFNIAGDDVLC
+582 EFREGFNIAGDDVLA
-597 GLIERNV
+597 GIIERNV
-604 LPALLDALRRNGA
+604 LPALLEAIRQCGA
-617 ANPEELLARLLGAN
+617 ANPEELMARLLGAN
-631 RGDQAERDRTLRRQF
+631 RGDQAERERTLRRQF

-659 HRYENADLS
+659 HRYENTDLS

-679 DVYPAGAGPH
+679 DVYPPGTGPH
-689 EQVTAFLEAAA
+689 EQVVAFMEDAVRAA
-700 RADGGQGFKLSE
+700 GGQNFKLAE

-740 VYLYD
+740 VHLYD

-764 ILAKLPVPPDRIVSL
+764 ILAKLPAPPDRIVSL

-827 LGMKST
+827 LGMRST

-844 RLKQENVLFANLEL
+844 RLKQENILFSNLEL
-858 EDRKIRLPEATFDFY
+858 EDRKTRLPEATFDFY

-894 RVTFAQPRDA
+894 RVTFAHPQDA
-904 RARALPL
+904 RTKALPL

-916 RSTDEN
+916 RSTDDN
-922 ADLDFKVAG
+922 VDLDFKVIA
-931 VADADGNQ
+931 VADAGGNQ
-939 QPGGVVQLKLQTL
+939 QPNGVVLLKLQTL

-962 GIFSI
+962 GVFSI
-967 SARAGEVPRQS
+967 SARAGEMPRR
-978 PSHAGEGQGG
+978 
-988 GMTKPPAMT
+988 

>member
-6 KPFGPLINLIPN
+6 KNYGPLINLIPN

-29 LDETRV
+29 LNETRV
-35 SRAILAATGAD
+35 SRAFLTEAGAD
-46 GRAVLT
+46 GRPLLT
-52 PLYADDASGQ
+52 ALYADDASGQ
-62 FVTQDGQAVKPEQV
+62 LVTQDGRTAQPEQV
-76 YSLNAAK
+76 FSFNAAK
-83 AAAIFDGVW
+83 AAALFDGVW
-92 IPVPFLRVREPRPDG
+92 LPLPFPRIREPHPDG
-107 HHLFDKGPTNWA
+107 HHLFDKGPVNWA
-119 RARLA
+119 RARLLE
-124 QLPARDAEGHTHRV
+124 LPTPDADGNTHRV
-138 VLAFDTQ
+138 TLAFDTQ

-192 QRFHAFE
+192 QRFYAYE
-199 LRRRAPRRVDE
+199 RRRRAPRRVNE
-210 AELRASPDPVTA
+210 TELRASPDAPAA
-222 WLTVLTVLI
+222 WLTVLTLLQ

-241 TFVDPDPTARLDRLV
+241 TFVDSEPTARLNRPVD
-256 NVDLVLD
+256 VDLVLD

-269 CGMLMETSGDDPVDM
+269 CGMLMESSGDDPVDM

-295 SRPEQVYD
+295 SQPERVYD
-303 EPFPSRIE
+303 EPFPSRVE
-311 FVRSTFGDEK
+311 FVRGGFGDEK
-321 LSRRSGRTS
+321 LSRRSGRS

-335 TATRVGYEAQALSW
+335 TVTRIGFEAQALSY

-354 EGSTGLSGPKRYLWD
+354 EGNTGLSSPKRYLWD
-369 TDPRHHPWR
+369 TDPRHHAWR

-384 GFGGD
+384 GAGGD
-389 SGPVTTGPFVGYLRE
+389 SGPVTTGPFVGQLRE
-404 DGEELTAG
+404 DGEELTPG

-432 EVLLHAFAQANSPAR
+432 EVLLQAFVQINSPGR
-447 RYERVHSEAPR
+447 RYERAYSDAPR
-458 RLRRAILTMPTA
+458 RLRRAILTLPTA

-481 RVGTA
+481 RVNTA

-491 RALGLDESLAPE
+491 RALGLEEDQAPE

-518 LYNEV
+518 LYNEI

-530 AALFFQVFGRVRDGY
+530 AALFFQVFGRARESY

-563 DLIVTT
+563 DLIITT
-569 YQLEGGTALRPTQ
+569 YQLEGGTAVKPTQ

-604 LPALLDALRRNGA
+604 LPALLEAIRHSGA

-659 HRYENADLS
+659 HRYENTDLS
-668 AGNEAVTLRLA
+668 TSNEALTLKLA
-679 DVYPAGAGPH
+679 DVYPPGGGPH
-689 EQVTAFLEAAA
+689 EQVVAFLEEAVRAA
-700 RADGGQGFKLSE
+700 GGQGFQLAE
-712 VAFSTTM
+712 VPIATTM

-740 VYLYD
+740 VHLYD

-764 ILAKLPVPPDRIVSL
+764 ILAKLPAPPDRIVSL
-779 HAYRVGDWYPFRAVS
+779 HAYRVGDWYPFRSVG

-813 SEGQLYKFNLRSRE
+813 SEGQLYKFNLRSRD

-833 ARFVGVLEQTG
+833 ARFIGVLEQTG

-858 EDRKIRLPEATFDFY
+858 EDRKTRLPEATFDFY

-880 RQLGVERWPATPLY
+880 RQLNVERWPASPLY
-894 RVTFAQPRDA
+894 RITFAHPQDA
-904 RARALPL
+904 RSKALPL

-922 ADLDFKVAG
+922 VDLDFKVLD
-931 VADADGNQ
+931 VSDAAGNQ
-939 QPGGVVQLKLQTL
+939 QPSGVVLLKLQTL

-967 SARAGEVPRQS
+967 SARTGDAPR
-978 PSHAGEGQGG
+978 H
-988 GMTKPPAMT
+988 

>member
-6 KPFGPLINLIPN
+6 KRFGPLVNLIPN

-29 LDETRV
+29 LNEVRV
-35 SRAILAATGAD
+35 SRAFLSETGAD
-46 GRAVLT
+46 GHTGLT
-52 PLYADDASGQ
+52 ALYADDASGQ
-62 FVTQDGQAVKPEQV
+62 FVTQDGRAIKPEQV
-76 YSLNAAK
+76 YSINAAK
-83 AAAIFDGVW
+83 AAAILDGCW
-92 IPVPFLRVREPRPDG
+92 LPIPFLRVREPRPDG
-107 HHLFDKGPTNWA
+107 YHLFDKGPTNWA
-119 RARLA
+119 RARLVE
-124 QLPARDAEGHTHRV
+124 LPAPDADGHTHRLT
-138 VLAFDTQ
+138 LAFDTQ

-179 WFLEQEWVREWLH
+179 WFLEQEWVREWLY

-210 AELRASPDPVTA
+210 AELRKSPDAVA
-222 WLTVLTVLI
+222 AYLTVLTLLM
-231 RAVRPPRLRF
+231 RAVQPPRLRF
-241 TFVDPDPTARLDRLV
+241 TFVDDGPTARLNRPV
-256 NVDLVLD
+256 EVDLVLD

-269 CGMLMETSGDDPVDM
+269 CGMLMESSGDDPVDM
-284 NDSYRLELRDL
+284 NDSYRLEMRDL

-311 FVRSTFGDEK
+311 FVRGGFGDEK
-321 LSRRSGRTS
+321 LSRRSGRAS

-335 TATRVGYEAQALSW
+335 TVTRVGFEAQALSY

-354 EGSTGLSGPKRYLWD
+354 EGNTGLSSPKRYLWD
-369 TDPRHHPWR
+369 TDPRHHAWR
-378 FNPGPD
+378 FNAGPD
-384 GFGGD
+384 STVGD
-389 SGPVTTGPFVGYLRE
+389 SGPVTTGPFVGHLRE
-404 DGEELTAG
+404 DGEELAPG
-412 EPPAV
+412 DPPAV

-432 EVLLHAFAQANSPAR
+432 EVLLQAFVQANSPAR
-447 RYERVHSEAPR
+447 RYERNYSDAPR
-458 RLRRAILTMPTA
+458 RIRRMILTLPTA
-470 MPLAERKLFAR
+470 MPLAERKLFTR
-481 RVGTA
+481 RVNTA
-486 IRLTW
+486 VRLTW
-491 RALGLDESLAPE
+491 RALGLDESQAPE

-518 LYNEV
+518 LYNEI

-545 GEAPCLRLAS
+545 GELPCVRLAS

-563 DLIVTT
+563 DLIITT
-569 YQLEGGTALRPTQ
+569 YQLEGGTAVKPTQ

-604 LPALLDALRRNGA
+604 LPALLDAIRQSGA
-617 ANPEELLARLLGAN
+617 ANGEELMARLLGAN

-659 HRYENADLS
+659 HRYETTDLS

-679 DVYPAGAGPH
+679 DVYPAGSGPH
-689 EQVTAFLEAAA
+689 EQVTAFLEEAVHAA
-700 RADGGQGFKLSE
+700 GGQGFKLAE

-764 ILAKLPVPPDRIVSL
+764 ILAKLPAPPDRIVSL
-779 HAYRVGDWYPFRAVS
+779 HTYRVGDWYPFRAVS

-844 RLKQENVLFANLEL
+844 RLKKENVLFANLEL
-858 EDRKIRLPEATFDFY
+858 EDHKTRLPEATFDFY

-894 RVTFAQPRDA
+894 RITFAHPQDA
-904 RARALPL
+904 RAKALPL
-911 KVTLE
+911 KVVLE

-922 ADLDFKVAG
+922 VDLDFKVSD
-931 VADADGNQ
+931 VADANGNQ

-967 SARAGEVPRQS
+967 SAHHGAS
-978 PSHAGEGQGG
+978 
-988 GMTKPPAMT
+988 

>member
-6 KPFGPLINLIPN
+6 RKYAPVINLIPN
-18 TAIQFLDFGFN
+18 TAIQFLDFGLN
-29 LDETRV
+29 LNEARV
-35 SRAILAATGAD
+35 SRAFLTQNSTE
-46 GRAVLT
+46 GRAILT
-52 PLYADDASGQ
+52 CLYADDASGQ
-62 FVTQDGQAVKPEQV
+62 FVTEEGKAVKPEQV
-76 YSLNAAK
+76 YSLNAGK
-83 AAAIFDGVW
+83 AAAMLDATW
-92 IPVPFLRVREPRPDG
+92 IPIPFLRIREPRPDSR
-107 HHLFDKGPTNWA
+107 HLFDKGPTNWA
-119 RARLA
+119 RGRLVELA
-124 QLPARDAEGHTHRV
+124 APDAEGNTHRV
-138 VLAFDTQ
+138 TLAFDTQ

-167 EFALSDAEADTG
+167 EFALSDAEVDTG

-192 QRFHAFE
+192 QRLHAFE

-210 AELRASPDPVTA
+210 AELRASPDAQGA
-222 WLTVLTVLI
+222 WLTVLTLLQ
-231 RAVRPPRLRF
+231 RAMSAPRLRF
-241 TFVDPDPTARLDRLV
+241 TFVDNGPTARLNQPV

-269 CGMLMETSGDDPVDM
+269 CGILMETSGDNPVDM

-295 SRPEQVYD
+295 SRPERIDD

-311 FVRSTFGDEK
+311 FVRGGFGDEK
-321 LSRRSGRTS
+321 LSRRSGRSS

-335 TATRVGYEAQALSW
+335 TATRVGYEAQALSYY
-349 FSHGT
+349 SHGT

-369 TDPRHHPWR
+369 TDPRYHPWR

-389 SGPVTTGPFVGYLRE
+389 SGPVTTGPFIGHLRE
-404 DGEELTAG
+404 DGEELAPG

-417 TALFSRGA
+417 TALFSRSA

-432 EVLLHAFAQANSPAR
+432 EVLLQAFVQANSPAR

-458 RLRRAILTMPTA
+458 RLRRVILTMPTA
-470 MPLAERKLFAR
+470 MPLAERKLFSR
-481 RVGTA
+481 RVNTA

-491 RALGLDESLAPE
+491 RALGLDESQAPE

-518 LYNEV
+518 LYNEI

-530 AALFFQVFGRVRDGY
+530 AALFFKIFGRVREGY
-545 GEAPCLRLAS
+545 SDVPSLRLAS

-569 YQLEGGTALRPTQ
+569 YQLEGGTAVRPIQ

-604 LPALLDALRRNGA
+604 LPVLVEAIRQSGA

-659 HRYENADLS
+659 HRYENTDLS
-668 AGNEAVTLRLA
+668 TANEAVTLRLA
-679 DVYPAGAGPH
+679 DVYPVGGGPH
-689 EQVTAFLEAAA
+689 EQVVQFLEAAVA
-700 RADGGQGFKLSE
+700 AAGGQNFKLAE
-712 VAFSTTM
+712 VSFSATM

-740 VYLYD
+740 VHLYD

-756 RLPAVRAA
+756 RLPAIRAA
-764 ILAKLPVPPDRIVSL
+764 ILAKLPAPPDRIVSL
-779 HAYRVGDWYPFRAVS
+779 HTYRVGDWYPFRSVS

-813 SEGQLYKFNLRSRE
+813 SEGQLYKFNLRSRD

-858 EDRKIRLPEATFDFY
+858 EDRKTRLPEATFDFY

-894 RVTFAQPRDA
+894 RVTFAHPRDA
-904 RARALPL
+904 SAKALPL

-922 ADLDFKVAG
+922 VDLDFKVIA
-931 VADADGNQ
+931 VADAAGNQ
-939 QPGGVVQLKLQTL
+939 QPSGVVLLKLQTL
-952 KDEYGYWLDT
+952 RDEYGYWLDT

-967 SARAGEVPRQS
+967 STRSGDVPRR
-978 PSHAGEGQGG
+978 
-988 GMTKPPAMT
+988 

>member
-6 KPFGPLINLIPN
+6 KTLAPLVNLIPN

-29 LDETRV
+29 LNEARV
-35 SRAILAATGAD
+35 SRAFLTETGAD
-46 GRAVLT
+46 GRAMLT
-52 PLYADDASGQ
+52 TLHPDDASGQ
-62 FVTQDGQAVKPEQV
+62 FVTGDGRVVQPEQV
-76 YSLNAAK
+76 YSLNATK
-83 AAAIFDGVW
+83 AAGILDGAW
-92 IPVPFLRVREPRPDG
+92 IPVPFLRIREPRPDG
-107 HHLFDKGPTNWA
+107 YHLFDQGPTNWA
-119 RARLA
+119 RARLVE
-124 QLPARDAEGHTHRV
+124 LPTPDAEGHTHRV
-138 VLAFDTQ
+138 TLAFDTQ

-167 EFALSDAEADTG
+167 EFALTDVEADMA
-179 WFLEQEWVREWLH
+179 WFLEQEWVREWLY
-192 QRFHAFE
+192 QRFHAVE

-210 AELRASPDPVTA
+210 AELRKSPDAVA
-222 WLTVLTVLI
+222 AYLTVLTLLL
-231 RAVRPPRLRF
+231 RAVQPPRLRF
-241 TFVDPDPTARLDRLV
+241 TFVDEGPTARLNRPVD
-256 NVDLVLD
+256 VDLVLD

-269 CGMLMETSGDDPVDM
+269 CGILMETSGDAPVDM
-284 NDSYRLELRDL
+284 NDSYRLELRNL

-311 FVRSTFGDEK
+311 FVRGAFGDEK
-321 LSRRSGRTS
+321 LSRRSGRAS

-335 TATRVGYEAQALSW
+335 TVTRVGFEAQALSW
-349 FSHGT
+349 FSHGA
-354 EGSTGLSGPKRYLWD
+354 EGNTGLSGPKRYLWD

-378 FNPGPD
+378 FNPGPASV
-384 GFGGD
+384 GD
-389 SGPVTTGPFVGYLRE
+389 SGPVTTGPFVGHLRE
-404 DGEELTAG
+404 DGEELAAG

-417 TALFSRGA
+417 TALFARGS

-432 EVLLHAFAQANSPAR
+432 EVLLQAFVQANSPAR
-447 RYERVHSEAPR
+447 RYERVYSEAPR
-458 RLRRAILTMPTA
+458 RLRRVILTLPTA

-481 RVGTA
+481 RVSAA

-491 RALGLDESLAPE
+491 RALGLDESQAPE

-518 LYNEV
+518 LYNEI

-530 AALFFQVFGRVRDGY
+530 AALLFQVFGRMREGY
-545 GEAPCLRLAS
+545 GESPCLRLAS

-569 YQLEGGTALRPTQ
+569 YQLEGGTAVKPIQ

-604 LPALLDALRRNGA
+604 LPALLDAIRQSGA

-631 RGDQAERDRTLRRQF
+631 RGDQAERDRVLRRQF

-668 AGNEAVTLRLA
+668 AGNEAVTLKLA
-679 DVYPAGAGPH
+679 DVYSPSAGPH
-689 EQVTAFLEAAA
+689 EQVVAFLEEAV
-700 RADGGQGFKLSE
+700 RADGGQGFKLAD
-712 VAFSTTM
+712 VAFATTM

-756 RLPAVRAA
+756 RLPAVWAA
-764 ILAKLPVPPDRIVSL
+764 ILAKLPAPPDRIVSL
-779 HAYRVGDWYPFRAVS
+779 HTYRVGDWYPFRAVS

-844 RLKQENVLFANLEL
+844 RLKQDNVLFANLEL
-858 EDRKIRLPEATFDFY
+858 EDRKTRLPEATFDFY

-894 RVTFAQPRDA
+894 RITFARPQDA
-904 RARALPL
+904 RAKALPL

-922 ADLDFKVAG
+922 VDLDFKVTD
-931 VADADGNQ
+931 VADANGNQ
-939 QPGGVVQLKLQTL
+939 QPAGVVLLKLQTL

-967 SARAGEVPRQS
+967 SA
-978 PSHAGEGQGG
+978 HAGG
-988 GMTKPPAMT
+988 

>member
-6 KPFGPLINLIPN
+6 RKYAPVINLIPN
-18 TAIQFLDFGFN
+18 TAIQFLDFGLN
-29 LDETRV
+29 LNEARV
-35 SRAILAATGAD
+35 SRAFLTQNSTE
-46 GRAVLT
+46 GRAILT
-52 PLYADDASGQ
+52 CLYADDASGQ
-62 FVTQDGQAVKPEQV
+62 FVTEEGKAVKPEQV

-83 AAAIFDGVW
+83 AAAMLDATW
-92 IPVPFLRVREPRPDG
+92 IPIPFLRIREPRPDSR
-107 HHLFDKGPTNWA
+107 HLFDKGPTNWA
-119 RARLA
+119 RARLVELA
-124 QLPARDAEGHTHRV
+124 APDAEGNTHRV
-138 VLAFDTQ
+138 TLAFDTQ

-167 EFALSDAEADTG
+167 EFALSDAEVDTG

-192 QRFHAFE
+192 QRLHAFE

-210 AELRASPDPVTA
+210 AELRASPDAQGA
-222 WLTVLTVLI
+222 WLTVLTLLQ
-231 RAVRPPRLRF
+231 RAMSAPRLRF
-241 TFVDPDPTARLDRLV
+241 TFVDNGPTARLNQPV

-269 CGMLMETSGDDPVDM
+269 CGILMETSGDNPVDM

-295 SRPEQVYD
+295 SRPERIDD

-311 FVRSTFGDEK
+311 FVRGGFGDEK
-321 LSRRSGRTS
+321 LSRRSGRSS

-335 TATRVGYEAQALSW
+335 TATRVGYEAQALSYY
-349 FSHGT
+349 SHGT

-369 TDPRHHPWR
+369 TDPRYHPWR

-389 SGPVTTGPFVGYLRE
+389 SGPVTTGPFIGHLRE
-404 DGEELTAG
+404 DGEELAPG

-417 TALFSRGA
+417 TALFSRSA

-432 EVLLHAFAQANSPAR
+432 EVLLQAFVQANSPAR

-458 RLRRAILTMPTA
+458 RLRRVILTMPTA
-470 MPLAERKLFAR
+470 MPLAERKLFSR
-481 RVGTA
+481 RVNTA

-491 RALGLDESLAPE
+491 RALGLDESQAPE

-518 LYNEV
+518 LYNEI

-530 AALFFQVFGRVRDGY
+530 AALFFKIFGRVREGY
-545 GEAPCLRLAS
+545 SDVPSLRLAS

-569 YQLEGGTALRPTQ
+569 YQLEGGTAVRPIQ

-604 LPALLDALRRNGA
+604 LPVLVEAIRQSGA

-659 HRYENADLS
+659 HRYENTDLS
-668 AGNEAVTLRLA
+668 TANEAVTLRLA
-679 DVYPAGAGPH
+679 DVYPVGGGPH
-689 EQVTAFLEAAA
+689 EQVVQFLEAAVA
-700 RADGGQGFKLSE
+700 AAGGQNFKLAE
-712 VAFSTTM
+712 VSFSATM

-740 VYLYD
+740 VHLYD

-756 RLPAVRAA
+756 RLPAIRAA
-764 ILAKLPVPPDRIVSL
+764 ILAKLPAPPDRIVSL
-779 HAYRVGDWYPFRAVS
+779 HTYRVGDWYPFRSVS

-813 SEGQLYKFNLRSRE
+813 SEGQLYKFNLRSRD

-858 EDRKIRLPEATFDFY
+858 EDRKTRLPEATFDFY

-894 RVTFAQPRDA
+894 RVTFAHPRDA
-904 RARALPL
+904 SAKALPL

-922 ADLDFKVAG
+922 VDLDFKVIA
-931 VADADGNQ
+931 VADAAGNQ
-939 QPGGVVQLKLQTL
+939 QPSGVVLLKLQTL
-952 KDEYGYWLDT
+952 RDEYGYWLDT

-967 SARAGEVPRQS
+967 STRSGDVPRR
-978 PSHAGEGQGG
+978 
-988 GMTKPPAMT
+988 

>member
-6 KPFGPLINLIPN
+6 TQYAPVINLIPN
-18 TAIQFLDFGFN
+18 TAIQLLDFGLN
-29 LDETRV
+29 LNEARLSRAFLTQTTAEG
-35 SRAILAATGAD
+35 RAILTC
-46 GRAVLT
+46 
-52 PLYADDASGQ
+52 LYADDASGQ
-62 FVTQDGQAVKPEQV
+62 FVTDDGKPVKPEQV

-83 AAAIFDGVW
+83 AAAILDQAW
-92 IPVPFLRVREPRPDG
+92 LPVPFLRVREPHPDG
-107 HHLFDKGPTNWA
+107 NHLFDKGPTNWA
-119 RARLA
+119 RVRLVE
-124 QLPARDAEGHTHRV
+124 LPAADSDGNTHRV
-138 VLAFDTQ
+138 TLAFDTQ

-167 EFALSDAEADTG
+167 EFALSDAQMDTG

-199 LRRRAPRRVDE
+199 VRRRAPRRVDE
-210 AELRASPDPVTA
+210 TELRASPDGQAA
-222 WLTVLTVLI
+222 WLTLLSVLR
-231 RAVRPPRLRF
+231 RALAVPRLRF
-241 TFVDPDPTARLDRLV
+241 TFVDSAPTARLNQPV

-263 IGNSRT
+263 VGNSRT
-269 CGMLMETSGDDPVDM
+269 CGILMETSGDNPVDM

-295 SRPEQVYD
+295 SRPEQIYD

-311 FVRSTFGDEK
+311 FVRSSFGDEK
-321 LSRRSGRTS
+321 LSRRSGRSS

-335 TATRVGYEAQALSW
+335 IPTRVGYEAQALSYY
-349 FSHGT
+349 SHGT

-369 TDPRHHPWR
+369 TDSRYHPWR
-378 FNPGPD
+378 FNPGAD

-389 SGPVTTGPFVGYLRE
+389 SGPVTTGPFIGHLRE
-404 DGEELTAG
+404 DGEELVTG

-417 TALFSRGA
+417 TALFSRSA

-432 EVLLHAFAQANSPAR
+432 EVLLQAFVETNSPAR
-447 RYERVHSEAPR
+447 RYQRVHSEAPR
-458 RLRRAILTMPTA
+458 RLRRVILTMPTA
-470 MPLAERKLFAR
+470 MPLAERKLFSR
-481 RVGTA
+481 RVNTA

-491 RALGLDESLAPE
+491 RSLGLEDSQAPE
-503 PFLQWDEATGTQIVF
+503 PLLQWDEATGTQVVF
-518 LYNEV
+518 LYNEI

-530 AALFFQVFGRVRDGY
+530 AALFFKIFGRVREGY
-545 GEAPCLRLAS
+545 GDLPCLRLAS

-569 YQLEGGTALRPTQ
+569 YQLEGGTAVRPIQ

-597 GLIERNV
+597 GLIERNI
-604 LPALLDALRRNGA
+604 LPGLMEAIRQSGA

-646 ANQVALPLALELL
+646 ANQVTLPLALELL
-659 HRYENADLS
+659 HRYENTDLS
-668 AGNEAVTLRLA
+668 LGNEAVTLRLA
-679 DVYPAGAGPH
+679 DVYPPGSGPH
-689 EQVTAFLEAAA
+689 EQVVRFLEEAVRSA
-700 RADGGQGFKLSE
+700 GSQNFKLAD
-712 VAFSTTM
+712 VGFTATM

-756 RLPAVRAA
+756 RLPAIRAA
-764 ILAKLPVPPDRIVSL
+764 ILAKLPSPPDRIVSL

-858 EDRKIRLPEATFDFY
+858 EDRKTRLPEATFDFY

-880 RQLGVERWPATPLY
+880 RQLAVERWPATPLY

-904 RARALPL
+904 SAKALPL

-916 RSTDEN
+916 RATDEN
-922 ADLDFKVAG
+922 VDLDFKVIA
-931 VADADGNQ
+931 VTDSAGNQ
-939 QPGGVVQLKLQTL
+939 QPSGVVLLKLQTL
-952 KDEYGYWLDT
+952 KDEYGYWLDS

-967 SARAGEVPRQS
+967 SARSGDAPRR
-978 PSHAGEGQGG
+978 
-988 GMTKPPAMT
+988 

>member
-6 KPFGPLINLIPN
+6 RRFGPLVNLIPN
-18 TAIQFLDFGFN
+18 TAIQFLDFGLN
-29 LDETRV
+29 LNEIRV
-35 SRAILAATGAD
+35 SRAFLAEPSTD
-46 GRAVLT
+46 GRALLT
-52 PLYADDASGQ
+52 ASYPDDASGQ
-62 FVTQDGQAVKPEQV
+62 FVTQDGRAVKPEQV

-83 AAAIFDGVW
+83 AAGILDGAW
-92 IPVPFLRVREPRPDG
+92 IPVPFLRIREPRPDG
-107 HHLFDKGPTNWA
+107 YHLFDQGPTNWA
-119 RARLA
+119 RARLVE
-124 QLPARDAEGHTHRV
+124 LPTPDAEGHTHRV
-138 VLAFDTQ
+138 TLAFDTQ

-167 EFALSDAEADTG
+167 EFALTDAETDTD
-179 WFLEQEWVREWLH
+179 WFLKQEWVWEWLY
-192 QRFHAFE
+192 QRFHASE

-210 AELRASPDPVTA
+210 TELRKSPDVVA
-222 WLTVLTVLI
+222 AYLTILTLLI
-231 RAVRPPRLRF
+231 RAIQPPRLRF
-241 TFVDPDPTARLDRLV
+241 TFVDEGPTARLNQPVD
-256 NVDLVLD
+256 VDLVLD

-269 CGMLMETSGDDPVDM
+269 CGILMETSGDAPVDM

-311 FVRSTFGDEK
+311 FVRGAFGDEK
-321 LSRRSGRTS
+321 LSRRSGRAS

-335 TATRVGYEAQALSW
+335 TVTRVGFEAQALSW
-349 FSHGT
+349 FSHGA
-354 EGSTGLSGPKRYLWD
+354 EGNTGLSGPKRYLWD

-378 FNPGPD
+378 FNPGSASA
-384 GFGGD
+384 GD
-389 SGPVTTGPFVGYLRE
+389 SGPVTTGPFVGHLRE
-404 DGEELTAG
+404 DGEELAAG

-417 TALFSRGA
+417 TALFARGS

-432 EVLLHAFAQANSPAR
+432 EVLLQAFVQANSPAR
-447 RYERVHSEAPR
+447 RYERVYSEAPR
-458 RLRRAILTMPTA
+458 RLRRVILTLPTA

-518 LYNEV
+518 LYNEI

-530 AALFFQVFGRVRDGY
+530 AALLFQVFGRVREGY
-545 GEAPCLRLAS
+545 GESPCLRLAS

-569 YQLEGGTALRPTQ
+569 YQLEGGTAVKPTQ

-604 LPALLDALRRNGA
+604 LPALLDAIRQSGA
-617 ANPEELLARLLGAN
+617 AHPEELLARLLGAN
-631 RGDQAERDRTLRRQF
+631 RGDQAERDRVLRRQF
-646 ANQVALPLALELL
+646 ANQVTLPLALELL
-659 HRYENADLS
+659 HRYENTDLS
-668 AGNEAVTLRLA
+668 AGNEAVTLKLV
-679 DVYPAGAGPH
+679 DVYPPGAGPH
-689 EQVTAFLEAAA
+689 EQVVAFLEEAV
-700 RADGGQGFKLSE
+700 RIDGGQGFRLAD
-712 VAFSTTM
+712 VAFATTM

-764 ILAKLPVPPDRIVSL
+764 ILAKLPAPPDRIVSL
-779 HAYRVGDWYPFRAVS
+779 HTYRVGDWYPFRAVS

-844 RLKQENVLFANLEL
+844 RLKKENVLFANLEL
-858 EDRKIRLPEATFDFY
+858 EDRKTRLPEATFDFY

-894 RVTFAQPRDA
+894 RIIFAHPQDA
-904 RARALPL
+904 RAKALPL

-922 ADLDFKVAG
+922 VDLDFKVSD
-931 VADADGNQ
+931 VADANGNQ
-939 QPGGVVQLKLQTL
+939 QPAGVVLLKLQTL

-967 SARAGEVPRQS
+967 SAHSGA
-978 PSHAGEGQGG
+978 
-988 GMTKPPAMT
+988 

>member
-6 KPFGPLINLIPN
+6 TQYAPVINLIPN
-18 TAIQFLDFGFN
+18 TAIQLLDFGLN
-29 LDETRV
+29 LNEARLSRAFLTQTTAEG
-35 SRAILAATGAD
+35 RAILTC
-46 GRAVLT
+46 
-52 PLYADDASGQ
+52 LYADDASGQ
-62 FVTQDGQAVKPEQV
+62 FVTDDGKPVKPEQV

-83 AAAIFDGVW
+83 AAAILDQAW
-92 IPVPFLRVREPRPDG
+92 LPVPFLRVREPHPDG
-107 HHLFDKGPTNWA
+107 NHLFDKGPTNWA
-119 RARLA
+119 RVRLVE
-124 QLPARDAEGHTHRV
+124 LPAADSDGNTHRV
-138 VLAFDTQ
+138 TLAFDTQ

-167 EFALSDAEADTG
+167 EFALSDAQMDTG

-199 LRRRAPRRVDE
+199 VRRRAPRRVDE
-210 AELRASPDPVTA
+210 AELRASPDGQAA
-222 WLTVLTVLI
+222 WLTLLSVLR
-231 RAVRPPRLRF
+231 RALAVPRLRF
-241 TFVDPDPTARLDRLV
+241 TFVDSAPTARLNQPV

-263 IGNSRT
+263 VGNSRT
-269 CGMLMETSGDDPVDM
+269 CGILMETSGDNPVDM

-295 SRPEQVYD
+295 SRPEQIYD

-311 FVRSTFGDEK
+311 FVRSSFGDEK
-321 LSRRSGRTS
+321 LSRRSGRSS

-335 TATRVGYEAQALSW
+335 IPTRVGYEAQALSYY
-349 FSHGT
+349 SHGT

-369 TDPRHHPWR
+369 TDSRYHPWR
-378 FNPGPD
+378 FNPGAD

-389 SGPVTTGPFVGYLRE
+389 SGPVTTGPFIGHLRE
-404 DGEELTAG
+404 DGEELVAG

-417 TALFSRGA
+417 TALFSRSA

-432 EVLLHAFAQANSPAR
+432 EVLLQAFVETNSPAR
-447 RYERVHSEAPR
+447 RYQRVHSEAPR
-458 RLRRAILTMPTA
+458 RLRRVILTMPTA
-470 MPLAERKLFAR
+470 MPLAERKLFSR
-481 RVGTA
+481 RVNTA

-491 RALGLDESLAPE
+491 RSLGLEDSQAPE
-503 PFLQWDEATGTQIVF
+503 PLLQWDEATGTQVVF
-518 LYNEV
+518 LYNEI

-530 AALFFQVFGRVRDGY
+530 AALFFKIFGRVREGY
-545 GEAPCLRLAS
+545 GDLPCLRLAS

-569 YQLEGGTALRPTQ
+569 YQLEGGTAVRPIQ

-597 GLIERNV
+597 GLIERNI
-604 LPALLDALRRNGA
+604 LPGLMEAIRQSGA

-646 ANQVALPLALELL
+646 ANQVTLPLALELL
-659 HRYENADLS
+659 HRYENTDLS
-668 AGNEAVTLRLA
+668 LGNEAVTLRLA
-679 DVYPAGAGPH
+679 DVYPPGSGPH
-689 EQVTAFLEAAA
+689 EQVVRFLEEAVRSA
-700 RADGGQGFKLSE
+700 GGQNFKLAD
-712 VAFSTTM
+712 VGFTATM

-756 RLPAVRAA
+756 RLPAIRAA
-764 ILAKLPVPPDRIVSL
+764 ILAKLPSPPDRIVSL

-858 EDRKIRLPEATFDFY
+858 EDRKTRLPEATFDFY

-880 RQLGVERWPATPLY
+880 RQLAVERWPATPLY

-904 RARALPL
+904 SAKALPL

-916 RSTDEN
+916 RATDEN
-922 ADLDFKVAG
+922 VDLDFKVIA
-931 VADADGNQ
+931 VTDSAGNQ
-939 QPGGVVQLKLQTL
+939 QPSGVVLLKLQTL
-952 KDEYGYWLDT
+952 KDEYGYWLDS

-967 SARAGEVPRQS
+967 SARSGDAPRR
-978 PSHAGEGQGG
+978 
-988 GMTKPPAMT
+988 

>member
-6 KPFGPLINLIPN
+6 KLFGPVINLIPN

-29 LDETRV
+29 LNTVRA
-35 SRAILAATGAD
+35 SRAF
-46 GRAVLT
+46 LT
-52 PLYADDASGQ
+52 TTDPQGQVRLTCLYADDASGQ
-62 FVTQDGQAVKPEQV
+62 FITQDGQIAKPEQV

-83 AAAIFDGVW
+83 AAAIFNEAW
-92 IPVPFLRVREPRPDG
+92 IPLPFLRVRERRPDG
-107 HHLFDKGPTNWA
+107 QPLLDQGPSNWA
-119 RARLA
+119 RARLVELSA
-124 QLPARDAEGHTHRV
+124 PDAEGHTHRLT
-138 VLAFDTQ
+138 LAFDTQ

-156 APSPLDMQSGE
+156 APNPLDMQSGE

-192 QRFHAFE
+192 QRFCE
-199 LRRRAPRRVDE
+199 YERQRRAPRQINE
-210 AELRASPDPVTA
+210 AELRASPEAQAA
-222 WLTVLTVLI
+222 WLTVLTLLHH
-231 RAVRPPRLRF
+231 AVKPPRLRF
-241 TFVDPDPTARLDRLV
+241 TFVDESGPAARLNQPV
-256 NVDLVLD
+256 YADLVLD

-269 CGMLMETSGDDPVDM
+269 CGILMETSGDAPVDM

-295 SRPEQVYD
+295 SQPERVYD

-311 FVRSTFGDEK
+311 FARASFGDEK

-335 TATRVGYEAQALSW
+335 AVTRIGYEAQALSW
-349 FSHGT
+349 YSHGV
-354 EGSTGLSGPKRYLWD
+354 EGNTGLSGPKRYLWD
-369 TDPRHHPWR
+369 TDPRYHPWR

-384 GFGGD
+384 DFGAD
-389 SGPVTTGPFVGYLRE
+389 SSPVTSGPFIAALRE
-404 DGEELTAG
+404 DGEALEAG

-417 TALFSRGA
+417 TALFSRSS
-425 LMSFFVA
+425 LMSFFIA
-432 EVLLHAFAQANSPAR
+432 EVLLHAFVQANSPAR

-458 RLRRAILTMPTA
+458 RLRRAILTLPTA

-481 RVGTA
+481 RVRTA

-491 RALGLDESLAPE
+491 QVLGLNENQAPE

-530 AALFFQVFGRVRDGY
+530 AALFFQVFGQVRPDY
-545 GEAPCLRLAS
+545 GDQPCLRLAS
-555 IDIGGGTT
+555 IDIGGGTS
-563 DLIVTT
+563 DLIITT
-569 YQLEGGTALRPTQ
+569 YQLEGGTALKPTQ

-597 GLIERNV
+597 GIIERNV
-604 LPALLDALRRNGA
+604 LPALLDAIRQCGA

-631 RGDQAERDRTLRRQF
+631 RGDQAERERTLRRQF
-646 ANQVALPLALELL
+646 ANQVAMPLALELL
-659 HRYENADLS
+659 HRYENTDLS
-668 AGNEAVTLRLA
+668 LGNEAVTLRVA
-679 DVYPAGAGPH
+679 DVYPAGRGPH
-689 EQVTAFLEAAA
+689 EQVVSFLEEAVRLA
-700 RADGGQGFKLSE
+700 GGQNFKLAD
-712 VAFSTTM
+712 VAFATTM

-740 VYLYD
+740 VHLYN
-745 CDYLLI
+745 CDHLLI

-764 ILAKLPVPPDRIVSL
+764 ILAKLPAPPDRIVSL

-833 ARFVGVLEQTG
+833 ARFIGVLEQTG

-858 EDRKIRLPEATFDFY
+858 EDRKTRLPEAAFAFY

-894 RVTFAQPRDA
+894 RITFAHPQDA
-904 RARALPL
+904 RTKALPL

-922 ADLDFKVAG
+922 VDLDFKVIAVEDAG
-931 VADADGNQ
+931 GNQ
-939 QPGGVVQLKLQTL
+939 QPSGVVLLKLQTL

-967 SARAGEVPRQS
+967 ASVRASDTLHP
-978 PSHAGEGQGG
+978 
-988 GMTKPPAMT
+988 

>member
-1 MLAKL
+1 MLAKI
-6 KPFGPLINLIPN
+6 KKFGPVVNLIPN
-18 TAIQFLDFGFN
+18 TAVQFLDFGFN
-29 LDETRV
+29 LNETRV
-35 SRAILAATGAD
+35 SRAFLAETD
-46 GRAVLT
+46 TEGRAALT
-52 PLYADDASGQ
+52 CLYADDASGQ
-62 FVTQDGQAVKPEQV
+62 FVARDGRAIKPEHA
-76 YSLNAAK
+76 YTLNAAK
-83 AAAIFDGVW
+83 AAAIFNETW
-92 IPVPFLRVREPRPDG
+92 IPRPSRRVREPRPDG
-107 HHLFDKGPTNWA
+107 RHLFDKGPSNWA
-119 RARLA
+119 RARLVE
-124 QLPARDAEGHTHRV
+124 LPAPDADGHTHRV
-138 VLAFDTQ
+138 TLAFDTQ

-167 EFALSDAEADTG
+167 EFALSDNEADTG

-192 QRFHAFE
+192 HRFHAFE
-199 LRRRAPRRVDE
+199 LRRRAPRPVNE
-210 AELRASPDPVTA
+210 AELRASPDAQAA
-222 WLTVLTVLI
+222 WLTVLTLLQRQVQ
-231 RAVRPPRLRF
+231 PPRLRF
-241 TFVDPDPTARLDRLV
+241 TFVDSGPTARLNQPV
-256 NVDLVLD
+256 SVDLVLD
-263 IGNSRT
+263 VGNSRT
-269 CGMLMETSGDDPVDM
+269 CGILMETSGDDPVDM
-284 NDSYRLELRDL
+284 NDSYRLALRDL

-303 EPFPSRIE
+303 EPFPSRVE
-311 FVRSTFGDEK
+311 FARGSCGK
-321 LSRRSGRTS
+321 KHPPRRSGRTS

-335 TATRVGYEAQALSW
+335 TATRIGYEAQALSY
-349 FSHGT
+349 FSHGS
-354 EGSTGLSGPKRYLWD
+354 EGNTGLSSPKRYLWD

-389 SGPVTTGPFVGYLRE
+389 SGPVTTGPFIGHLRE
-404 DGEELTAG
+404 DGEELAPG

-432 EVLLHAFAQANSPAR
+432 EVMLHAFVQANSPAN

-481 RVGTA
+481 RVSTA

-491 RALGLDESLAPE
+491 RALGLDESQAPE

-530 AALFFQVFGRVRDGY
+530 AALFFQVFGRVREGY
-545 GEAPCLRLAS
+545 GDLPCLRLAS
-555 IDIGGGTT
+555 IDIGGGTSN
-563 DLIVTT
+563 LIIAT
-569 YQLEGGTALRPTQ
+569 YQLEGGTALKPTQ

-597 GLIERNV
+597 GIIERNV
-604 LPALLDALRRNGA
+604 LPALLEAVRQCGA
-617 ANPEELLARLLGAN
+617 ANPEELMARLLGAN
-631 RGDQAERDRTLRRQF
+631 RGDQAERERTLRRQF

-659 HRYENADLS
+659 HRYENTDLS

-689 EQVTAFLEAAA
+689 EQVVAFLEDAVRAA
-700 RADGGQGFKLSE
+700 GGQNFKLAE

-740 VYLYD
+740 VHLYD

-764 ILAKLPVPPDRIVSL
+764 ILAKLPAPPDRIVSL

-844 RLKQENVLFANLEL
+844 RLKSENILFSNLEL
-858 EDRKIRLPEATFDFY
+858 EDRKTRLPEATFDFY

-894 RVTFAQPRDA
+894 RVTFAHPQDA
-904 RARALPL
+904 RTKALPL

-916 RSTDEN
+916 RSTDESV
-922 ADLDFKVAG
+922 DLDFKVIA
-931 VADADGNQ
+931 VADAGGNQ
-939 QPGGVVQLKLQTL
+939 QPNGVVLLKLQTL
-952 KDEYGYWLDT
+952 KDESGYWLDT
-962 GIFSI
+962 GVFSI
-967 SARAGEVPRQS
+967 SARAGETPRR
-978 PSHAGEGQGG
+978 
-988 GMTKPPAMT
+988 

>member
-6 KPFGPLINLIPN
+6 KQYAATINLIPN

-29 LDETRV
+29 LGETRV
-35 SRAILAATGAD
+35 SRAFLAETGAD

-52 PLYADDASGQ
+52 CLYADDASGQ
-62 FVTQDGQAVKPEQV
+62 FVAQDGRAIKPEQV

-83 AAAIFDGVW
+83 AAAIFAGAWV
-92 IPVPFLRVREPRPDG
+92 PVPFLRIRERHPDS

-119 RARLA
+119 RARLVE
-124 QLPARDAEGHTHRV
+124 LPTPDAEGNTHRV
-138 VLAFDTQ
+138 TLAFDTQ

-167 EFALSDAEADTG
+167 EFALSDAEADTD

-210 AELRASPDPVTA
+210 AELRASPDAQAA
-222 WLTVLTVLI
+222 WLTVLTLLQ
-231 RAVRPPRLRF
+231 RAVRTPFLRF
-241 TFVDPDPTARLDRLV
+241 TFVDNSPTARLNQPV

-263 IGNSRT
+263 VGNSRT

-295 SRPEQVYD
+295 SQPERVYD
-303 EPFPSRIE
+303 EPFPSRVE
-311 FVRSTFGDEK
+311 FVRGSFGDEK

-335 TATRVGYEAQALSW
+335 TATRVGYEAQALSY

-369 TDPRHHPWR
+369 TDLRHHPWR

-389 SGPVTTGPFVGYLRE
+389 SGPVTTGPFIGHLRE
-404 DGEELTAG
+404 DGEELAAG

-417 TALFSRGA
+417 TALFSRSA
-425 LMSFFVA
+425 LMSFFIA
-432 EVLLHAFAQANSPAR
+432 EVLLQAFVQANSPAR

-458 RLRRAILTMPTA
+458 RLRRVILTMPTA

-481 RVGTA
+481 RVSIA
-486 IRLTW
+486 VRLTW
-491 RALGLDESLAPE
+491 RALGLDESQAPE

-530 AALFFQVFGRVRDGY
+530 AALCFQVFGRVREGY

-563 DLIVTT
+563 DLIITT
-569 YQLEGGTALRPTQ
+569 YQLEGGTAVRPTQ

-597 GLIERNV
+597 GIIERNV
-604 LPALLDALRRNGA
+604 LPVLVDAIRQSGA
-617 ANPEELLARLLGAN
+617 ANAEELLARLLGAN

-646 ANQVALPLALELL
+646 ANQVALPLALALL

-679 DVYPAGAGPH
+679 DVYPSGGGPH
-689 EQVTAFLEAAA
+689 EQVVAFLEEAVRAA
-700 RADGGQGFKLSE
+700 GGQGFKLSE

-719 LALDTTVRRIL
+719 LALDTTARRIL

-740 VYLYD
+740 VHLYD

-764 ILAKLPVPPDRIVSL
+764 ILAKLPAPPDRIVSL
-779 HAYRVGDWYPFRAVS
+779 HAYRVGDWYPFRSVS

-844 RLKQENVLFANLEL
+844 RLKRENELFANLEL
-858 EDRKIRLPEATFDFY
+858 EDRKSRLPEATFDFY

-880 RQLGVERWPATPLY
+880 RQLNVERWPATPLY
-894 RVTFAQPRDA
+894 RITFAHPRDA
-904 RARALPL
+904 STKSLPL

-922 ADLDFKVAG
+922 VDLDFKVIA

-939 QPGGVVQLKLQTL
+939 QPNGVVLLKLQTL

-967 SARAGEVPRQS
+967 STRAGDAPRR
-978 PSHAGEGQGG
+978 
-988 GMTKPPAMT
+988 

>member
-6 KPFGPLINLIPN
+6 RRFGPLVNLIPN
-18 TAIQFLDFGFN
+18 TAIQFLDFGLN
-29 LDETRV
+29 LNEIRV
-35 SRAILAATGAD
+35 SRAFLAEPGTD
-46 GRAVLT
+46 GRALL
-52 PLYADDASGQ
+52 PALYPDDASGQ
-62 FVTQDGQAVKPEQV
+62 FVTQDGRAVKPEQV

-83 AAAIFDGVW
+83 AAGILDGAW
-92 IPVPFLRVREPRPDG
+92 IPVPFLRIREPRPDG
-107 HHLFDKGPTNWA
+107 YHLFDQGPTNWA
-119 RARLA
+119 RARLVE
-124 QLPARDAEGHTHRV
+124 LPTPDAEGHTHRV
-138 VLAFDTQ
+138 TLAFDTQ

-167 EFALSDAEADTG
+167 EFALTDAETDTD
-179 WFLEQEWVREWLH
+179 WFLKQEWVWEWLY
-192 QRFHAFE
+192 QRFHASE

-210 AELRASPDPVTA
+210 TELRKSPDVVA
-222 WLTVLTVLI
+222 AYLTILTLLI
-231 RAVRPPRLRF
+231 RAIQPPRLRF
-241 TFVDPDPTARLDRLV
+241 TFVDEGPTARLNQPVD
-256 NVDLVLD
+256 VDLVLD

-269 CGMLMETSGDDPVDM
+269 CGILMETSGDAPVDM

-311 FVRSTFGDEK
+311 FVRGAFGDEK
-321 LSRRSGRTS
+321 LSRRSGRAS

-335 TATRVGYEAQALSW
+335 TVTRVGFEAQALSW
-349 FSHGT
+349 FSHGA
-354 EGSTGLSGPKRYLWD
+354 EGNTGLSGPKRYLWD

-378 FNPGPD
+378 FNPGSASA
-384 GFGGD
+384 GD
-389 SGPVTTGPFVGYLRE
+389 SGPVTTGPFVGHLRE
-404 DGEELTAG
+404 DGEELAAG

-417 TALFSRGA
+417 TALFARGS

-432 EVLLHAFAQANSPAR
+432 EVLLQAFVQANSPAR
-447 RYERVHSEAPR
+447 RYERVYSEAPR
-458 RLRRAILTMPTA
+458 RLRRVILTLPTA

-491 RALGLDESLAPE
+491 RALGLDESQAPE

-518 LYNEV
+518 LYNEI

-530 AALFFQVFGRVRDGY
+530 AALLFQVFGRMREGY
-545 GEAPCLRLAS
+545 GESPCLRLAS

-569 YQLEGGTALRPTQ
+569 YQLEGGTAVKPTQ

-604 LPALLDALRRNGA
+604 LPALLDAIRQSGA
-617 ANPEELLARLLGAN
+617 AHPEELLARLLGAN
-631 RGDQAERDRTLRRQF
+631 RGDQAERDRVLRRQF

-659 HRYENADLS
+659 HRYENTDLS
-668 AGNEAVTLRLA
+668 AGNEAVTLKLV
-679 DVYPAGAGPH
+679 DVYPPGAGPH
-689 EQVTAFLEAAA
+689 EQVVAFLEEAV
-700 RADGGQGFKLSE
+700 RIDGGQGFRLAD
-712 VAFSTTM
+712 VAFATTM

-764 ILAKLPVPPDRIVSL
+764 ILAKLPAPPDRIVSL
-779 HAYRVGDWYPFRAVS
+779 HTYRVGDWYPFRAVS

-807 AMVCAL
+807 SMVCAL

-827 LGMKST
+827 QGMKST

-844 RLKQENVLFANLEL
+844 RLKKENVLFANLEL
-858 EDRKIRLPEATFDFY
+858 EDRKTQLPEATFDFY

-894 RVTFAQPRDA
+894 RIIFAHPQDA
-904 RARALPL
+904 RAKALPL

-922 ADLDFKVAG
+922 VDLDFKVSD
-931 VADADGNQ
+931 VADANGNQ
-939 QPGGVVQLKLQTL
+939 QPAGVVLLKLQTL

-967 SARAGEVPRQS
+967 SAHSGA
-978 PSHAGEGQGG
+978 
-988 GMTKPPAMT
+988 

>member
-6 KPFGPLINLIPN
+6 KKYAATTNLIPN

-29 LDETRV
+29 LDQTRV
-35 SRAILAATGAD
+35 SRAFLAETGAD
-46 GRAVLT
+46 GRAILT
-52 PLYADDASGQ
+52 CLYADDASGQ
-62 FVTQDGQAVKPEQV
+62 FVARDGRAVKPEQV
-76 YSLNAAK
+76 YSLNAEK
-83 AAAIFDGVW
+83 AAKILDGAW
-92 IPVPFLRVREPRPDG
+92 IPIPFLRIRERHPDG

-124 QLPARDAEGHTHRV
+124 ALPAPDAEGNTHRV
-138 VLAFDTQ
+138 TLALDTQ

-156 APSPLDMQSGE
+156 APSPLDTQSGE

-179 WFLEQEWVREWLH
+179 WFLEQEWIEEWLRR
-192 QRFHAFE
+192 RFHAHE

-210 AELRASPDPVTA
+210 AELRASPDAQAA
-222 WLTVLTVLI
+222 WLTVLTLLQ
-231 RAVRPPRLRF
+231 RAVRPPVLRF
-241 TFVDPDPTARLDRLV
+241 TFVDGGPAARTSQPV

-263 IGNSRT
+263 VGNSRT

-295 SRPEQVYD
+295 SRPDQVYD
-303 EPFPSRIE
+303 EPFPSRVE
-311 FVRSTFGDEK
+311 FVRGSFGDEK

-335 TATRVGYEAQALSW
+335 TATRVGYEAQALSYY
-349 FSHGT
+349 SHGT

-369 TDPRHHPWR
+369 TDLRHHPWR

-389 SGPVTTGPFVGYLRE
+389 SGPVTTGPFIGHLRE
-404 DGEELTAG
+404 DGEELAAG

-417 TALFSRGA
+417 TALFSRSA

-432 EVLLHAFAQANSPAR
+432 EVLLQAFVQANSPAR

-458 RLRRAILTMPTA
+458 RLRRVILTLPTA
-470 MPLAERKLFAR
+470 MPLAERKLFGR
-481 RVGTA
+481 RVGVA
-486 IRLTW
+486 VRLTW
-491 RALGLDESLAPE
+491 RALGLDESQAPE

-518 LYNEV
+518 LYNEI

-530 AALFFQVFGRVRDGY
+530 AALFFQVFGRVREGC

-569 YQLEGGTALRPTQ
+569 YRLEGGTAVKPTQ

-597 GLIERNV
+597 GIIERNV
-604 LPALLDALRRNGA
+604 LPVLVDAIRQSGA

-646 ANQVALPLALELL
+646 ANQVALPLALALL

-679 DVYPAGAGPH
+679 DVYPSGGGPH
-689 EQVTAFLEAAA
+689 EQVVAFLEDAVRAA
-700 RADGGQGFKLSE
+700 GGQGFKLAE
-712 VAFSTTM
+712 VAFSATM

-740 VYLYD
+740 VHLYD

-764 ILAKLPVPPDRIVSL
+764 ILAKLPAPPDRIVSL
-779 HAYRVGDWYPFRAVS
+779 HAYRVGDWYPFRSVG

-833 ARFVGVLEQTG
+833 ARFVGALEQTG
-844 RLKQENVLFANLEL
+844 RLKPENVLFADLDL
-858 EDRKIRLPEATFDFY
+858 EDRKTRLPEATFDFY

-894 RVTFAQPRDA
+894 RVTFAHPRDA
-904 RARALPL
+904 SAKALPL

-922 ADLDFKVAG
+922 VDLDFKVIA

-939 QPGGVVQLKLQTL
+939 QPNGVVLLKLQTL

-967 SARAGEVPRQS
+967 ST
-978 PSHAGEGQGG
+978 HAGDS
-988 GMTKPPAMT
+988 PRH

>member
-1 MLAKL
+1 MLATL
-6 KPFGPLINLIPN
+6 KNYGPLVNLIPN
-18 TAIQFLDFGFN
+18 TAIQFLDFGCN
-29 LDETRV
+29 LNATRL
-35 SRAILAATGAD
+35 SRAFLVESSAEA
-46 GRAVLT
+46 RPVLT
-52 PLYADDASGQ
+52 PLYNDDASGQ
-62 FVTQDGQAVKPEQV
+62 FVTQDGRAVKPEQSF
-76 YSLNAAK
+76 SLNAAK
-83 AAAIFDGVW
+83 AATLFDGAW
-92 IPVPFLRVREPRPDG
+92 LPLPFLRVREPRPDG
-107 HHLFDKGPTNWA
+107 YHLFDKGPVNWA
-119 RARLA
+119 RARLVE
-124 QLPARDAEGHTHRV
+124 LPAADAEGNTHRIT
-138 VLAFDTQ
+138 LAFDTQ

-167 EFALSDAEADTG
+167 EFALTDAEADTG
-179 WFLEQEWVREWLH
+179 WFVEQEWVREWLY

-210 AELRASPDPVTA
+210 AELRKSPEA
-222 WLTVLTVLI
+222 LAAYLTLLSLLR
-231 RAVRPPRLRF
+231 RALQLPRLRF
-241 TFVDPDPTARLDRLV
+241 TFVDTGPTARLNRPVD
-256 NVDLVLD
+256 VDLVLD

-295 SRPEQVYD
+295 SHPEQVYN

-311 FVRSTFGDEK
+311 FVRSAFGDEK
-321 LSRRSGRTS
+321 LSRRSGRSS

-335 TATRVGYEAQALSW
+335 TVTRVGFEAQALSY

-354 EGSTGLSGPKRYLWD
+354 EGNTGLSSPKRYLWD
-369 TDPRHHPWR
+369 SDARHHAWR
-378 FNPGPD
+378 FNAGPD
-384 GFGGD
+384 GLGGD
-389 SGPVTTGPFVGYLRE
+389 SGPVTTGPFVGHLRE
-404 DGEELTAG
+404 DGEELAPG

-417 TALFSRGA
+417 TALFSRGS
-425 LMSFFVA
+425 LMGFFVA
-432 EVLLHAFAQANSPAR
+432 EVLLQAFVQANAPAR
-447 RYERVHSEAPR
+447 RADRHYSDAPR
-458 RLRRAILTMPTA
+458 RLRRVILTLPTA

-481 RVGTA
+481 RVATA

-491 RALGLDESLAPE
+491 RSLGLDESQAPE

-523 KHNFQGD
+523 QNNFQGD
-530 AALFFQVFGRVRDGY
+530 AALFFQEFGRVREGY
-545 GEAPCLRLAS
+545 GELPCLRLAS

-563 DLIVTT
+563 DLIITS
-569 YQLEGGTALRPTQ
+569 YQLEGGTALKPIQ

-597 GLIERNV
+597 GLVERNV
-604 LPALLDALRRNGA
+604 LPALLDAIRQSGA
-617 ANPEELLARLLGAN
+617 ANAEELLARLLGAN
-631 RGDQAERDRTLRRQF
+631 RGDQAERERTLRRQF

-659 HRYENADLS
+659 HRYENADPS
-668 AGNEAVTLRLA
+668 GGNEALTLTLA
-679 DVYPAGAGPH
+679 DVYPPGAGPH
-689 EQVTAFLEAAA
+689 AQVTAFLEEAVRAA
-700 RADGGQGFKLSE
+700 GGQNFSLAT
-712 VAFSTTM
+712 VAFATTT
-719 LALDTTVRRIL
+719 LAVDTTVRRIL

-740 VYLYD
+740 VHLYD

-764 ILAKLPVPPDRIVSL
+764 ILAKLPAPPDRIISL
-779 HAYRVGDWYPFRAVS
+779 HSYRVGDWYPFRSVG

-833 ARFVGVLEQTG
+833 ARFIGVLEQTG
-844 RLKQENVLFANLEL
+844 RLKQDNVLFANLEL
-858 EDRKIRLPEATFDFY
+858 EDRKTRLPEARFDFY

-880 RQLGVERWPATPLY
+880 RQLNVERWPASPLY
-894 RVTFAQPRDA
+894 RIIFAQPQDA

-922 ADLDFKVAG
+922 VDLDFKVTE
-931 VADADGNQ
+931 VADAQGNQ
-939 QPGGVVQLKLQTL
+939 QPLGVVLLKLQTL

-967 SARAGEVPRQS
+967 SARAGEAPR
-978 PSHAGEGQGG
+978 H
-988 GMTKPPAMT
+988 

>member
-1 MLAKL
+1 
-6 KPFGPLINLIPN
+6 
-18 TAIQFLDFGFN
+18 
-29 LDETRV
+29 ERH
-35 SRAILAATGAD
+35 
-46 GRAVLT
+46 
-52 PLYADDASGQ
+52 
-62 FVTQDGQAVKPEQV
+62 
-76 YSLNAAK
+76 
-83 AAAIFDGVW
+83 
-92 IPVPFLRVREPRPDG
+92 PDS

-119 RARLA
+119 RARLVE
-124 QLPARDAEGHTHRV
+124 LPTPDAEGNTHRV
-138 VLAFDTQ
+138 TLAFDTQ

-167 EFALSDAEADTG
+167 EFALSDAEADTD

-210 AELRASPDPVTA
+210 AELRASPDAQAA
-222 WLTVLTVLI
+222 WLTVLTLLQ
-231 RAVRPPRLRF
+231 RAVRTPFLRF
-241 TFVDPDPTARLDRLV
+241 TFVDNSPTARLNQPV

-263 IGNSRT
+263 VGNSRT

-295 SRPEQVYD
+295 SQPERVYD
-303 EPFPSRIE
+303 EPFPSRVE
-311 FVRSTFGDEK
+311 FVRGSFGDEK

-335 TATRVGYEAQALSW
+335 TATRVGYEAQALSY

-369 TDPRHHPWR
+369 TDLRHHPWR

-389 SGPVTTGPFVGYLRE
+389 SGPVTTGPFIGHLRE
-404 DGEELTAG
+404 DGEELAAG

-417 TALFSRGA
+417 TALFSRSA
-425 LMSFFVA
+425 LMSFFIA
-432 EVLLHAFAQANSPAR
+432 EVLLQAFVQANSPAR

-458 RLRRAILTMPTA
+458 RLRRVILTMPTA

-481 RVGTA
+481 RVSIA
-486 IRLTW
+486 VRLTW
-491 RALGLDESLAPE
+491 RALGLDESQAPE

-530 AALFFQVFGRVRDGY
+530 AALCFQVFGRVREGY

-563 DLIVTT
+563 DLIITT
-569 YQLEGGTALRPTQ
+569 YQLEGGTAVRPTQ

-597 GLIERNV
+597 GIIERNV
-604 LPALLDALRRNGA
+604 LPVLVDAIRQSGA
-617 ANPEELLARLLGAN
+617 ANAEELLARLLGAN

-646 ANQVALPLALELL
+646 ANQVALPLALALL

-679 DVYPAGAGPH
+679 DVYPSGGGPH
-689 EQVTAFLEAAA
+689 EQVVAFLEEAVRAA
-700 RADGGQGFKLSE
+700 GGQGFKLSE

-719 LALDTTVRRIL
+719 LALDTTARRIL

-740 VYLYD
+740 VHLYD

-764 ILAKLPVPPDRIVSL
+764 ILAKLPAPPDRIVSL
-779 HAYRVGDWYPFRAVS
+779 HAYRVGDWYPFRSVS

-844 RLKQENVLFANLEL
+844 RLKRENELFANLEL
-858 EDRKIRLPEATFDFY
+858 EDRKSRLPEATFDFY

-880 RQLGVERWPATPLY
+880 RQLNVERWPATPLY
-894 RVTFAQPRDA
+894 RITFAHPRDA
-904 RARALPL
+904 STKSLPL

-922 ADLDFKVAG
+922 VDLDFKVIA

-939 QPGGVVQLKLQTL
+939 QPNGVVLLKLQTL

-967 SARAGEVPRQS
+967 STRAGDAPRR
-978 PSHAGEGQGG
+978 
-988 GMTKPPAMT
+988 